1 MDSDPELPWK
11 VINRLFNDDP
21 QMMIRHHIDSYN
33 DFFGKGI
40 FKIFRERNPIILQ
53 KEQDPDTQEFNLR
66 CELYLGGK
74 NGDKVY
80 FGKPVIYDDDRE
92 HYMFP
97 NEARLRNMTYGTTI
111 HYDVDVVFKIAVP
124 DSGEGGTGGGGR
136 RIEVTTATLERILLG
151 RFPIMIQSNHC
162 ILHGLE
168 PKARFYMGECKND
181 YGGYFIID
189 GKEKTIISQEKFADN
204 MIYIRENN
212 EDNVYTHAADIRTVS
227 EDASKPERTLS
238 VRIVAPT
245 SLLTNKQIVVNI
257 PNVRS
262 PVPLFIVMR
271 ALGVISDRDIL
282 EFCLLDLDE
291 NAELLD
297 NFIPSIHDANKIFT
311 QEGAIKFIATL
322 TKSKTIPQVH
332 DILMNYFLPQV
343 GETNYIQKA
352 YFLGNMVYKLLRVSL
367 KIDAPT
373 DRDSF
378 KFKRIELSGA
388 LIFDLFKEYYALQQ
402 QHIRLS
408 MDREYFKDPKKYE
421 KNFVGLIQMNY
432 QEFFR
437 ERIVENGFKK
447 AFKGNW
453 GATEHT
459 KRIGVIQDLNRL
471 SYNSFLSHLRKIN
484 LPMDSSAKIVK
495 PRMLHGSQWG
505 MIDPVDSPD
514 GANIGFHKHL
524 AFGTRITNHCSA
536 YPMTLWLREV
546 VKMHLLEESTRMF
559 LYYTTKV
566 FVNGTW
572 VGAVTRPEET
582 MRLIRLHRRNALIPI
597 YISCRWDIKNN
608 EIHIYTDAGRLCRPI
623 FYIDEETGRPS
634 YDKDEI
640 LEMIRGGKASWEQ
653 MTTGFTA
660 KSDPTFQAA
669 HCNYYTID
677 ELYGR
682 AHDTSALSA
691 KQKVSEDVARVNTIQ
706 DFRRLKATQAI
717 IEYIDT
723 SETES
728 TLISMTHKFERPV
741 AASTGTGS
749 GSESDSGSG
758 SGSSESESEGES
770 EKEEEVSEPVEEES
784 DVGSRGT
791 GGLSPRTFAKAQEV
805 DRRMREKLRKD
816 AQTGGAGGAAAV
828 HKHRRKHRRRKHRRS
843 SSSKRRS
850 NSLSADG
857 KHYTHVE
864 IHPSLVMGVMGNQI
878 CFPENNPVA
887 RNVFGCGQ
895 AKQAASLYHSNYQ
908 VRIDKMGVVINN
920 GETPI
925 VKSRYLD
932 LINRE
937 EHPCGFNAIVAIM
950 SFNGYNVEDSIL
962 FNEAS
967 IKRGMFRI
975 TYYNMYE
982 AREESSSV
990 RGAQR
995 DTRFANIQ
1003 KEGAIGIKPGYDY
1016 SYLDDNGLIRENTEM
1031 DDKKVVIGM
1040 GSVSI
1045 QNEGAQMRDMSTM
1058 PKKGQ
1063 LGFVDKAFMTEG
1075 ETGFRIGKVRIREE
1089 RFPSIGDKFCS
1100 RCGQKGTVGLIIP
1113 EKDMP
1118 FTKDGIRPDI
1128 IINPHAI
1135 PTRMTIGQLIES
1147 LMGKACVL
1155 TGGFGNCTAYTNNG
1169 TKHESFGSV
1178 LTGYGY
1184 HSSGTEVLYN
1194 GMTGEQVKSDIYIG
1208 PTYYMRLKQMVKDKI
1223 NYRSQGPRTQLTRQT
1238 VQGRA
1243 NDGGLR
1249 VGEMERDGILGHGAS
1264 HFLNESLMVRG
1275 DEYHMAVCN
1284 KSGMIAIYNPNQNL
1298 FMSPMVDG
1306 PIKYSGA
1313 LTDAAAAGGTAGGGG
1328 ASVIQMTKFGR
1339 SFSVVRIPYCLKLL
1353 MQELLVMNVQM
1364 RIITDDNIDQ
1374 LPSMSYS
1381 NNVYKV
1387 LKDGRGAMGVD
1398 DIIERNR
1405 LAAGLKPRPPVSSTQ
1420 GRGAAGA
1427 DEDES
1432 GKGSRV
1438 YLPSRSEAEEEA
1450 AAAAA
1455 SGLGAGA
1462 FMKPLDVD
1470 DHPEDIILDLD
1481 IDTKASIHNFGWRFA
1496 LKPDIARQMRGAGG
1510 GKGGGGGG
1518 AAAAA
1523 MTIQDLTGEDL
1534 VLESV
1539 ILDKNGEPTEQWSI
1553 SGAQWVGDYPTR
1565 FPDGWLSGMLV
1576 YPDDSPIAPSD
1587 MVEELRKTRKPLNW
1601 VRAIITLIEK
1611 RITRKSRSAYEK
1623 TNNVMDENSRNIAA
1637 NAKELERVSSEIER
1651 AKREGNVAEE
1661 ERLKVQMTRL
1671 TDERTTLNALR
1682 RDIEFSSG
1690 NEEAAA
1696 AAAESDEGQPK
1707 TPGYS
1712 SILDTSPVAPGGG
1725 GGGGAAEDANRLR
1738 GAVASFN
1745 EKMLEKYG
1753 KDDENIPSTDT
1764 SASTSEPSTPRTPPY
1779 SSSMFEGGGQRG
1791 GGSHGRGHTSNFIPQ
1806 IPTGVLESY
1815 LSSRYSGGAAMNP
1828 VQSAAMA
1835 PFQQMGGGAG
1845 TGGSNLGSMMTMN
1858 VPVVA
1863 TMPMAGMM
1871 PVQAQGGG
1879 GGGGGGGG
1887 QFPGQA
1893 QQSQQAQ
1900 QPAAQTGGAA
1910 PPMASPTPNEAGV
1923 KTFSINLH
1931 R

>member
-1 MDSDPELPWK
+1 MDTDPELPWK
-11 VINRLFNDDP
+11 VIKRLFDDDP
-21 QMMIRHHIDSYN
+21 QMMVRHHIDSYN

-40 FKIFRERNPIILQ
+40 FKIFNERNPIILQ
-53 KEQDPDTQEFNLR
+53 KEQNPDTQEFNLR

-111 HYDVDVVFKIAVP
+111 HYDVDVVFKIAEP
-124 DSGEGGTGGGGR
+124 AESGIGTE
-136 RIEVTTATLERILLG
+136 IKVTTATLERILLG
-151 RFPIMIQSNHC
+151 RFPIMIQSNLC

-168 PKARFYMGECKND
+168 SNARFYMGECKND
-181 YGGYFIID
+181 HGGYFIID
-189 GKEKTIISQEKFADN
+189 GKEKTVISQEKFADN
-204 MIYIRENN
+204 MLYIRENN
-212 EDNVYTHAADIRTVS
+212 EDNIYTHAADVRTVS

-245 SLLTNKQIVVNI
+245 TLLTNKQIVVNI
-257 PNVRS
+257 PNVRT
-262 PVPLFIVMR
+262 PVPLFILMR
-271 ALGVISDRDIL
+271 ALGVLSDKDII
-282 EFCLLDLDE
+282 EFCLLDLEE
-291 NAELLD
+291 NASMLD
-297 NFIPSIHDANKIFT
+297 HFIPSIHDANKIFT
-311 QEGAIKFIATL
+311 QEGALKFIATL

-352 YFLGNMVYKLLRVSL
+352 YYLGNMVYKLLRVSL
-367 KIDAPT
+367 KIDQPT

-378 KFKRIELSGA
+378 KFKRIELSGS
-388 LIFDLFKEYYALQQ
+388 LIYDLFKEYYALQQ

-421 KNFVGLIQMNY
+421 KNFIGLIQMNY

-437 ERIVENGFKK
+437 ERIVEDGFKK

-524 AFGTRITNHCSA
+524 AFGTRVTNHCSA
-536 YPMTLWLREV
+536 YPMIRWLREV
-546 VKMHLLEESTRMF
+546 AKMHLLEECTRMF
-559 LYYTTKV
+559 LHYTTKV

-572 VGAVTRPEET
+572 VGAITRPDET
-582 MRLIRLHRRNALIPI
+582 VRLIRLHRRTALIPI
-597 YISCRWDIKNN
+597 YISCRWDIQNN

-623 FYIDEETGRPS
+623 FYIDEDTGRPS
-634 YDKDEI
+634 YDKEAV
-640 LEMIRGGKASWEQ
+640 LEMIRDGKASWDS

-660 KSDPTFQAA
+660 KSDPAFNSS

-682 AHDTSALSA
+682 ANDTSALSA
-691 KQKVSEDVARVNTIQ
+691 KQKVSDEIHRANTIE
-706 DFRRLKATQAI
+706 DFKRLRSTMAI

-728 TLISMTHKFERPV
+728 TLISMSHKLEKSAGSDTGAGAGAVV
-741 AASTGTGS
+741 AKKAESESESGSESESASGSASGS
-749 GSESDSGSG
+749 GSEESDSGG
-758 SGSSESESEGES
+758 S
-770 EKEEEVSEPVEEES
+770 
-784 DVGSRGT
+784 T
-791 GGLSPRTFAKAQEV
+791 GGST
-805 DRRMREKLRKD
+805 
-816 AQTGGAGGAAAV
+816 GGAAAANESPRKRKSK
-828 HKHRRKHRRRKHRRS
+828 HHRRHRGHKKGS
-843 SSSKRRS
+843 SAIR
-850 NSLSADG
+850 NG
-857 KHYTHVE
+857 KQYTHVE

-908 VRIDKMGVVINN
+908 MRIDKMGVVINN
-920 GETPI
+920 GEVPI

-932 LINRE
+932 MINHE

-982 AREESSSV
+982 AREESSNV

-995 DTRFANIQ
+995 DTRFADIQ
-1003 KEGAIGIKPGYDY
+1003 KEGAIGIKPGYEY
-1016 SYLDDNGLIRENTEM
+1016 SHLDENGLIRENTEM
-1031 DDKKVVIGM
+1031 DDKKVVIGL

-1045 QNEGAQMRDMSTM
+1045 QNEGGQMRDASIM

-1075 ETGFRIGKVRIREE
+1075 ETGFRLAKVRIREE

-1147 LMGKACVL
+1147 LMGKACVMH
-1155 TGGFGNCTAYTNNG
+1155 GAFGNCTAYTNNG

-1178 LTGYGY
+1178 LTEHGF

-1223 NYRSQGPRTQLTRQT
+1223 NYRSKGPRTQLTRQT

-1249 VGEMERDGILGHGAS
+1249 VGEMERDGILGHGAA

-1275 DEYHMAVCN
+1275 DEYNMAVCN

-1306 PIKYSGA
+1306 PIQYSGNIA
-1313 LTDAAAAGGTAGGGG
+1313 ESGGG
-1328 ASVIQMTKFGR
+1328 SVIQMSKFGR
-1339 SFSVVRIPYCLKLL
+1339 SFSIVRIPYCLKLL
-1353 MQELLVMNVQM
+1353 MQELIVMNVQM

-1381 NNVYKV
+1381 NNIYKV
-1387 LKDGRGAMGVD
+1387 LKDSRGAMGVD
-1398 DIIERNR
+1398 DIIEKNR
-1405 LAAGLKPRPPVSSTQ
+1405 LAAGLKPSIR
-1420 GRGAAGA
+1420 RGAAGPEGGDA
-1427 DEDES
+1427 EGGDAEGGEAGS
-1432 GKGSRV
+1432 GSRV
-1438 YLPSRSEAEEEA
+1438 YLPSHGEQLEDEWQ
-1450 AAAAA
+1450 A
-1455 SGLGAGA
+1455 SKILRPDV
-1462 FMKPLDVD
+1462 FSDVD
-1470 DHPEDIILDLD
+1470 PMYLSAIDKLTFDID
-1481 IDTKASIHNFGWRFA
+1481 IDTKERIHNFGWRFA
-1496 LKPDIARQMRGAGG
+1496 VKPDIIKQLKTAKAKGAST
-1510 GKGGGGGG
+1510 G
-1518 AAAAA
+1518 AFDVAGASGEFEV
-1523 MTIQDLTGEDL
+1523 TSLDDLTGSDL

-1539 ILDKNGEPTEQWSI
+1539 ILDKNGEPTERWNI

-1565 FPDGWLSGMLV
+1565 FPDGWLSGMLI
-1576 YPDDSPIAPSD
+1576 YTDDEPISPSD
-1587 MVEELRKTRKPLNW
+1587 MVEELRKIRKPLNW
-1601 VRAIITLIEK
+1601 IGAIISLIEK
-1611 RITRKSRSAYEK
+1611 HINKKRINESDKYMAPIRES
-1623 TNNVMDENSRNIAA
+1623 NRNIAE
-1637 NAKELERVSSEIER
+1637 NAKEIQRISAEIDR
-1651 AKREGNVAEE
+1651 AKREGNVAQEE
-1661 ERLKVQMTRL
+1661 QLKVQLTRL
-1671 TDERTTLNALR
+1671 TGEREKLEMTRREIDAEFERNRVAEMNAR
-1682 RDIEFSSG
+1682 EQAEMGMSS
-1690 NEEAAA
+1690 
-1696 AAAESDEGQPK
+1696 PM
-1707 TPGYS
+1707 YS
-1712 SILDTSPVAPGGG
+1712 SIISPRSGAGAGAG
-1725 GGGGAAEDANRLR
+1725 AGGADDETLR
-1738 GAVASFN
+1738 GAVMSFN
-1745 EKMLEKYG
+1745 AKMLDKYG
-1753 KDDENIPSTDT
+1753 SSPEDIPSTE
-1764 SASTSEPSTPRTPPY
+1764 SGNQSPRTPGTPAY
-1779 SSSMFEGGGQRG
+1779 SSSFQY
-1791 GGSHGRGHTSNFIPQ
+1791 GGSSGGTSRFIPQ
-1806 IPTGVLESY
+1806 IPMGVLESY
-1815 LSSRYSGGAAMNP
+1815 LNSRQGKHGGAA
-1828 VQSAAMA
+1828 
-1835 PFQQMGGGAG
+1835 GGI
-1845 TGGSNLGSMMTMN
+1845 
-1858 VPVVA
+1858 V
-1863 TMPMAGMM
+1863 
-1871 PVQAQGGG
+1871 GGG
-1879 GGGGGGGG
+1879 GGGGGGSG
-1887 QFPGQA
+1887 FPGM
-1893 QQSQQAQ
+1893 QQMQMGRAGAMMAPTMNVPLIATMPMTMPMTMQQMAAPMQ
-1900 QPAAQTGGAA
+1900 MAAPAASTVATGGSGGNNSANQA
-1910 PPMASPTPNEAGV
+1910 NNPSTQPNAEGV
-1923 KTFSINLH
+1923 KTLSIKI
-1931 R
+1931 

>member
-11 VINRLFNDDP
+11 VIQRLFDDDP
-21 QMMIRHHIDSYN
+21 QMMVRHHIDSYN

-80 FGKPVIYDDDRE
+80 FGKPIIYDDDRE

-111 HYDVDVVFKIAVP
+111 HYDIDVVFKIAVP
-124 DSGEGGTGGGGR
+124 DDTAGGR

-151 RFPIMIQSNHC
+151 RFPIMIQSNMC

-204 MIYIRENN
+204 MLYIRENN

-245 SLLTNKQIVVNI
+245 TLLTNKQIVVNI

-271 ALGVISDRDIL
+271 ALGVLSDRDIL

-297 NFIPSIHDANKIFT
+297 HFIPSIHDANKIFT

-378 KFKRIELSGA
+378 KFKRIELSGS
-388 LIFDLFKEYYALQQ
+388 LIYDLFKEYYALQQ

-453 GATEHT
+453 GATDHT

-484 LPMDSSAKIVK
+484 LPMDSSAKVTK

-524 AFGTRITNHCSA
+524 AFGTRVTNQCSA
-536 YPMTLWLREV
+536 YPMMLWLREV
-546 VKMHLLEESTRMF
+546 VKMQLLEECTRMF

-597 YISCRWDIKNN
+597 YISCQWDIKNN
-608 EIHIYTDAGRLCRPI
+608 EIHVYTDAGRLCRPI
-623 FYIDEETGRPS
+623 FYIDEDTGRPS

-640 LEMIRGGKASWEQ
+640 LEMIRAGKASWEQ

-660 KSDPTFQAA
+660 KSDQAFNPS

-682 AHDTSALSA
+682 AHDTSALAA
-691 KQKVSEDVARVNTIQ
+691 KQKVAEDAARVNTIE

-728 TLISMTHKFERPV
+728 TLISMSHKFERPV
-741 AASTGTGS
+741 AKGEGKQGAKGGDSDSDSEGSDSGGEGEGGKKTGS
-749 GSESDSGSG
+749 GSG
-758 SGSSESESEGES
+758 
-770 EKEEEVSEPVEEES
+770 
-784 DVGSRGT
+784 RGR
-791 GGLSPRTFAKAQEV
+791 G
-805 DRRMREKLRKD
+805 
-816 AQTGGAGGAAAV
+816 
-828 HKHRRKHRRRKHRRS
+828 RRS
-843 SSSKRRS
+843 STRHRARVLSS
-850 NSLSADG
+850 DG
-857 KHYTHVE
+857 KQYTHVE

-920 GETPI
+920 GEVPI
-925 VKSRYLD
+925 VKSRYLN

-937 EHPCGFNAIVAIM
+937 EHPCGFNAVVAIM

-1031 DDKKVVIGM
+1031 DDKKVDIGM
-1040 GSVSI
+1040 GSISI
-1045 QNEGAQMRDMSTM
+1045 QNDGGQMRDMSTM

-1089 RFPSIGDKFCS
+1089 RFPAIGDKFCS

-1113 EKDMP
+1113 ESDMP

-1155 TGGFGNCTAYTNNG
+1155 HGGFGNCTAYTNNG

-1178 LTGYGY
+1178 LTEYGF

-1194 GMTGEQVKSDIYIG
+1194 GMTGEQIKSDIYIG

-1249 VGEMERDGILGHGAS
+1249 VGEMERDGILGHGAA

-1284 KSGMIAIYNPNQNL
+1284 KSGMIAIYNPTQNL

-1306 PIKYSGA
+1306 PIQFSGS
-1313 LTDAAAAGGTAGGGG
+1313 LTDAAASGGAAGAGAAG
-1328 ASVIQMTKFGR
+1328 ASVVHMTKFGR
-1339 SFSVVRIPYCLKLL
+1339 SFSIVRIPYCLKLL
-1353 MQELLVMNVQM
+1353 MQELIVMNVQM
-1364 RIITDDNIDQ
+1364 RIITEDNIDQ

-1381 NNVYKV
+1381 KNVYKV
-1387 LKDGRGAMGVD
+1387 LKDGKGAMGVD

-1405 LAAGLKPRPPVSSTQ
+1405 LAAGLKPRDM
-1420 GRGAAGA
+1420 AALARKDATSASVVGGPA
-1427 DEDES
+1427 RSVDEEEATT
-1432 GKGSRV
+1432 GSRV
-1438 YLPSRSEAEEEA
+1438 YLPSRSEQEEEEERRT
-1450 AAAAA
+1450 
-1455 SGLGAGA
+1455 AGNVTEK
-1462 FMKPLDVD
+1462 FDPDERID
-1470 DHPEDIILDLD
+1470 EIITDLD
-1481 IDTKASIHNFGWRFA
+1481 IDTKQSIRNLGWRFA
-1496 LKPDIARQMRGAGG
+1496 LKADVIRQLQGSTS
-1510 GKGGGGGG
+1510 G
-1518 AAAAA
+1518 AANSGKVPRITASD
-1523 MTIQDLTGEDL
+1523 INGEDL

-1539 ILDKNGEPTEQWSI
+1539 ILDKNGEPTEKWTI
-1553 SGAQWVGDYPTR
+1553 SGRQWIGDYPTR
-1565 FPDGWLSGMLV
+1565 YPDGWLSEMLV
-1576 YPDDSPIAPSD
+1576 YPDDTPISPSD
-1587 MVEELRKTRKPLNW
+1587 MVEELRNTRKPLNW
-1601 VRAIITLIEK
+1601 VTAIISIMGKYAK
-1611 RITRKSRSAYEK
+1611 RKLAKSRRPVESE
-1623 TNNVMDENSRNIAA
+1623 NVALSENEQKIAENVRETA
-1637 NAKELERVSSEIER
+1637 RVSSEIER
-1651 AKREGNVAEE
+1651 AKREGNVADE
-1661 ERLKVQMTRL
+1661 ERLKVQMERL
-1671 TDERTTLNALR
+1671 ADERTKLDAIR
-1682 RDIEFSSG
+1682 REM
-1690 NEEAAA
+1690 EREYV
-1696 AAAESDEGQPK
+1696 P
-1707 TPGYS
+1707 
-1712 SILDTSPVAPGGG
+1712 TSPVYTSSTPTPPGTGQS
-1725 GGGGAAEDANRLR
+1725 ADEEADQVRR
-1738 GAVASFN
+1738 AVGSFN
-1745 EKMLEKYG
+1745 AKMLEKYG
-1753 KDDENIPSTDT
+1753 ENDENIPESDGY
-1764 SASTSEPSTPRTPPY
+1764 SPRTP
-1779 SSSMFEGGGQRG
+1779 SSPAYTSMFEGGSRQQRG
-1791 GGSHGRGHTSNFIPQ
+1791 GGGGGSGGKFVPQ
-1806 IPTGVLESY
+1806 IPPSVLDNYLTSKYGVSPKHTTVGI
-1815 LSSRYSGGAAMNP
+1815 SDAQSPAMGMMMGGAAGGLPMMNI
-1828 VQSAAMA
+1828 
-1835 PFQQMGGGAG
+1835 
-1845 TGGSNLGSMMTMN
+1845 
-1858 VPVVA
+1858 PVVA

-1871 PVQAQGGG
+1871 PVQPQQGGG
-1879 GGGGGGGG
+1879 ALANGTQSTGQPTGQPTQQGTNGG
-1887 QFPGQA
+1887 Q
-1893 QQSQQAQ
+1893 S
-1900 QPAAQTGGAA
+1900 GGAG
-1910 PPMASPTPNEAGV
+1910 SGEPNAQGV
-1923 KTFSINLH
+1923 RTFSIKL
-1931 R
+1931 

>member
-11 VINRLFNDDP
+11 VIQRLFEDDP
-21 QMMIRHHIDSYN
+21 QMMVRHHIDSYN

-92 HYMFP
+92 HYMLP

-124 DSGEGGTGGGGR
+124 DTEGGGGGTGTR
-136 RIEVTTATLERILLG
+136 VEVTTATLERILLG

-204 MIYIRENN
+204 MLYIRENN
-212 EDNVYTHAADIRTVS
+212 EDNVYTHAADVRTVS

-245 SLLTNKQIVVNI
+245 TLLTNKQIVVNI

-262 PVPLFIVMR
+262 PVPLFIVFR

-282 EFCLLDLDE
+282 EYCLLDLDE
-291 NAELLD
+291 HAELLD
-297 NFIPSIHDANKIFT
+297 HFIPSTHDANKIFT

-352 YFLGNMVYKLLRVSL
+352 YYLGNMVYKLLRVSL
-367 KIDAPT
+367 KIDPPT

-378 KFKRIELSGA
+378 KFKRVELSGT
-388 LIFDLFKEYYALQQ
+388 LIYDLFKEYYALQQ
-402 QHIRLS
+402 QHIRLA

-421 KNFVGLIQMNY
+421 KNFIGLIQMNY

-437 ERIVENGFKK
+437 ERIVEGGFKK

-484 LPMDSSAKIVK
+484 LPMDSSAKVVK

-524 AFGTRITNHCSA
+524 AFGARITNQCSA

-546 VKMHLLEESTRMF
+546 VKMHLLEECTRMF
-559 LYYTTKV
+559 LHYTTKV

-582 MRLIRLHRRNALIPI
+582 TRLIRLHRRNALIPI
-597 YISCRWDIKNN
+597 YVSCRWDIKNN

-623 FYIDEETGRPS
+623 FYIDENTGRPS

-640 LEMIRGGKASWEQ
+640 LEMIRAGKASWAQ
-653 MTTGFTA
+653 MTTGFTV
-660 KSDPTFQAA
+660 KSDPTFQAS

-682 AHDTSALSA
+682 AHDTSALSV
-691 KQKVSEDVARVNTIQ
+691 KQKVSEDVARVNTIE
-706 DFRRLKATQAI
+706 DFRRLRATQAI

-728 TLISMTHKFERPV
+728 TLMSMSHKFERPV
-741 AASTGTGS
+741 EVAADTARGGDSD
-749 GSESDSGSG
+749 SDSGSG
-758 SGSSESESEGES
+758 SGSESGGES
-770 EKEEEVSEPVEEES
+770 QKKK
-784 DVGSRGT
+784 G
-791 GGLSPRTFAKAQEV
+791 
-805 DRRMREKLRKD
+805 
-816 AQTGGAGGAAAV
+816 
-828 HKHRRKHRRRKHRRS
+828 RRKRRS
-843 SSSKRRS
+843 SRRRGQSRRRVISS
-850 NSLSADG
+850 DG
-857 KHYTHVE
+857 KQYTHVE

-908 VRIDKMGVVINN
+908 VRIDKMAVVINN
-920 GETPI
+920 GEVPI

-932 LINRE
+932 LINKE

-967 IKRGMFRI
+967 VKRGLFRI

-982 AREESSSV
+982 SREESSSV

-1031 DDKKVVIGM
+1031 DDKKVVIGI

-1045 QNEGAQMRDMSTM
+1045 QNEGGQMRDMSVM

-1089 RFPSIGDKFCS
+1089 RYPSIGDKFCS

-1155 TGGFGNCTAYTNNG
+1155 HGGFGNCTAYTNNG

-1194 GMTGEQVKSDIYIG
+1194 GMTGEQIKSDIYIG

-1249 VGEMERDGILGHGAS
+1249 VGEMERDGILGHGAA

-1306 PIKYSGA
+1306 PIQYSGS
-1313 LTDAAAAGGTAGGGG
+1313 LTDTAGGGADATG
-1328 ASVIQMTKFGR
+1328 ASVVHMTKFGR
-1339 SFSVVRIPYCLKLL
+1339 SFSIVRIPYCLKLL

-1364 RIITDDNIDQ
+1364 RIITDANIDQ

-1387 LKDGRGAMGVD
+1387 LRDGRGAMGVD

-1405 LAAGLKPRPPVSSTQ
+1405 LAAGLKPRDMSARS
-1420 GRGAAGA
+1420 GAGGTDAGA
-1427 DEDES
+1427 EMVATGS
-1432 GKGSRV
+1432 SRV
-1438 YLPSRSEAEEEA
+1438 YLPSRSQEEEEVA
-1450 AAAAA
+1450 RPGY
-1455 SGLGAGA
+1455 SGL
-1462 FMKPLDVD
+1462 PPDPDVTGPFD
-1470 DHPEDIILDLD
+1470 PDRRPEEIILELD
-1481 IDTKASIHNFGWRFA
+1481 IDTKQRVRSLGWRFA
-1496 LKPDIARQMRGAGG
+1496 LKADIARQMRG
-1510 GKGGGGGG
+1510 KGVEPLSVSD
-1518 AAAAA
+1518 
-1523 MTIQDLTGEDL
+1523 ITGEDL

-1539 ILDKNGEPTEQWSI
+1539 IMDKNGEPTERWKI
-1553 SGAQWVGDYPTR
+1553 SGRQWIGDYPTR
-1565 FPDGWLSGMLV
+1565 FPDGWLSEMLV
-1576 YPDDSPIAPSD
+1576 YPDDTPISPSD

-1601 VRAIITLIEK
+1601 VLSIISLIE
-1611 RITRKSRSAYEK
+1611 RYGRRKMASRLEAE
-1623 TNNVMDENSRNIAA
+1623 NVAMAENVRNIETNTRETA
-1637 NAKELERVSSEIER
+1637 RVSEEIAR

-1671 TDERTTLNALR
+1671 MDERVKYDAIR
-1682 RDIEFSSG
+1682 REMEGDPDYVP
-1690 NEEAAA
+1690 
-1696 AAAESDEGQPK
+1696 ES
-1707 TPGYS
+1707 PGYTAS
-1712 SILDTSPVAPGGG
+1712 SPMAGS
-1725 GGGGAAEDANRLR
+1725 AEEDVSRVR

-1745 EKMLEKYG
+1745 AKMLDKYG
-1753 KDDENIPSTDT
+1753 DNDENIPESG
-1764 SASTSEPSTPRTPPY
+1764 ESTPRAP
-1779 SSSMFEGGGQRG
+1779 SSPGYTSIFQEGGGSGGG
-1791 GGSHGRGHTSNFIPQ
+1791 GGSSGRMISNKFIPQ

-1815 LSSRYSGGAAMNP
+1815 LSSRYGAAAA
-1828 VQSAAMA
+1828 SAATATNATTGGLMT
-1835 PFQQMGGGAG
+1835 GGGVA
-1845 TGGSNLGSMMTMN
+1845 TGGGLGIPTMN
-1858 VPVVA
+1858 IPVVA

-1871 PVQAQGGG
+1871 PIQQQQPQTGGAVLQEMPGGG
-1879 GGGGGGGG
+1879 GAA
-1887 QFPGQA
+1887 QA
-1893 QQSQQAQ
+1893 
-1900 QPAAQTGGAA
+1900 PAQTGGGPA
-1910 PPMASPTPNEAGV
+1910 PNAEGV
-1923 KTFSINLH
+1923 KTLSIKI
-1931 R
+1931 

>member
-11 VINRLFNDDP
+11 VIKRLFEDDP
-21 QMMIRHHIDSYN
+21 QMLVRHHIDSYN

-53 KEQDPDTQEFNLR
+53 KEQDPDTQDFNLR

-80 FGKPVIYDDDRE
+80 FGKPIIYDDDRE

-124 DSGEGGTGGGGR
+124 NSGEGGGSGT

-204 MIYIRENN
+204 MLYIRENN

-271 ALGVISDRDIL
+271 ALGVLSDRDIL

-297 NFIPSIHDANKIFT
+297 HFIPSIHDANKIFT

-343 GETNYIQKA
+343 GETNYTQKA

-367 KIDAPT
+367 KIDQPT

-378 KFKRIELSGA
+378 KFKRIELSGS
-388 LIFDLFKEYYALQQ
+388 LIFDLFKEYYTLQQ

-437 ERIVENGFKK
+437 ERIVEDGFKK

-524 AFGTRITNHCSA
+524 AFGTRITNQCSA
-536 YPMTLWLREV
+536 YPMMQWLREV
-546 VKMHLLEESTRMF
+546 VKMHLLEECTRMF
-559 LYYTTKV
+559 LHYTTKI

-572 VGAVTRPEET
+572 IGAVTRPEET

-597 YISCRWDIKNN
+597 YVSCRWDIKNN

-623 FYIDEETGRPS
+623 FYIDDDTGRPS
-634 YDKDEI
+634 YDKEAI

-660 KSDPTFQAA
+660 KSDPTFNPS

-677 ELYGR
+677 ELYGH

-691 KQKVSEDVARVNTIQ
+691 KQKVSEDVARVNTIE

-728 TLISMTHKFERPV
+728 TLISMSHKFEIPV
-741 AASTGTGS
+741 SAKGADKT
-749 GSESDSGSG
+749 SDSGSG
-758 SGSSESESEGES
+758 SGSSESEP
-770 EKEEEVSEPVEEES
+770 EEEEKSQMS
-784 DVGSRGT
+784 QLSRDT
-791 GGLSPRTFAKAQEV
+791 GGLTPRTFSKAQEV
-805 DRRMREKLRKD
+805 DRRIREKLRKEG
-816 AQTGGAGGAAAV
+816 QNGGAGGEAA
-828 HKHRRKHRRRKHRRS
+828 HHTPRSKSRRSKRRS
-843 SSSKRRS
+843 SSHRHRARV
-850 NSLSADG
+850 LSSDG
-857 KHYTHVE
+857 KQYTHVE

-920 GETPI
+920 GEIPI

-932 LINRE
+932 LINHE

-990 RGAQR
+990 RGTQR

-1045 QNEGAQMRDMSTM
+1045 QNEGGQMRDMSTM
-1058 PKKGQ
+1058 PKKEQ

-1155 TGGFGNCTAYTNNG
+1155 HGGFGNCTAYTNNG

-1178 LTGYGY
+1178 LTEYGY

-1249 VGEMERDGILGHGAS
+1249 VGEMERDGILGHGAA

-1284 KSGMIAIYNPNQNL
+1284 KSGMIAIYNQNQNL

-1306 PIKYSGA
+1306 PIKYSGNLA
-1313 LTDAAAAGGTAGGGG
+1313 DAASGGAGAG
-1328 ASVIQMTKFGR
+1328 ASVVHMTKFGR
-1339 SFSVVRIPYCLKLL
+1339 SFSIVRIPYCLKLL

-1364 RIITDDNIDQ
+1364 RIITEDNIDQ

-1381 NNVYKV
+1381 KNVYKV
-1387 LKDGRGAMGVD
+1387 LKDGKGAMGVD

-1405 LAAGLKPRPPVSSTQ
+1405 LAAGLKPRDMSM
-1420 GRGAAGA
+1420 RKDAAGAAGA
-1427 DEDES
+1427 AVEGEEEAAN
-1432 GKGSRV
+1432 GSRV
-1438 YLPSRSEAEEEA
+1438 YLPSRSEQEQEEYERSMNRPVTA
-1450 AAAAA
+1450 NT
-1455 SGLGAGA
+1455 SIK
-1462 FMKPLDVD
+1462 FDPDE
-1470 DHPEDIILDLD
+1470 HPEELITELD
-1481 IDTKASIHNFGWRFA
+1481 IDTKQKIRNLGWRFA
-1496 LKPDIARQMRGAGG
+1496 LKADIARQMQGS
-1510 GKGGGGGG
+1510 GGGGGG
-1518 AAAAA
+1518 GGKAA
-1523 MTIQDLTGEDL
+1523 MITPSDITGEDL
-1534 VLESV
+1534 VLESI
-1539 ILDKNGEPTEQWSI
+1539 ILDKNGEPTDRWTI
-1553 SGAQWVGDYPTR
+1553 SGPQWVGDYPTHY
-1565 FPDGWLSGMLV
+1565 PDGWLSEMLV
-1576 YPDDSPIAPSD
+1576 YPDDMPIPPSE
-1587 MVEELRKTRKPLNW
+1587 MIEELRKTRKPLNW
-1601 VRAIITLIEK
+1601 VLSIISLLEK
-1611 RITRKSRSAYEK
+1611 HGRRKNTQRISSE
-1623 TNNVMDENSRNIAA
+1623 NVMLDENMRNIES
-1637 NAKELERVSSEIER
+1637 NTKETARVSGEIER

-1661 ERLKVQMTRL
+1661 ERLKVQLERL
-1671 TDERTTLNALR
+1671 VDERVKLDSIR
-1682 RDIEFSSG
+1682 RQMEG
-1690 NEEAAA
+1690 
-1696 AAAESDEGQPK
+1696 ESDYVP
-1707 TPGYS
+1707 
-1712 SILDTSPVAPGGG
+1712 TSPGFAEGAPRTPDYTSSTPVGE
-1725 GGGGAAEDANRLR
+1725 EDDAQRVR
-1738 GAVASFN
+1738 SAVSSFN
-1745 EKMLEKYG
+1745 AKMLDKYG
-1753 KDDENIPSTDT
+1753 DDYENIPESPGY
-1764 SASTSEPSTPRTPPY
+1764 EPSSPKYT
-1779 SSSMFEGGGQRG
+1779 SMFEGSDQEGGGQRG
-1791 GGSHGRGHTSNFIPQ
+1791 GQRGGRHKFIPQ
-1806 IPTGVLESY
+1806 IPTTVLDSY
-1815 LSSRYSGGAAMNP
+1815 LNSRYGTSGSAGGMAAASTPGPGIMT
-1828 VQSAAMA
+1828 
-1835 PFQQMGGGAG
+1835 GGGG
-1845 TGGSNLGSMMTMN
+1845 IGFPTMN
-1858 VPVVA
+1858 IPVVA
-1863 TMPMAGMM
+1863 TMPMTGMM
-1871 PVQAQGGG
+1871 PLQQQQAGGG
-1879 GGGGGGGG
+1879 IPLQPQQSGMQPGQQSGQNTAAQSGAQVGGGNE
-1887 QFPGQA
+1887 PNA
-1893 QQSQQAQ
+1893 Q
-1900 QPAAQTGGAA
+1900 
-1910 PPMASPTPNEAGV
+1910 GV
-1923 KTFSINLH
+1923 KTFSIKL
-1931 R
+1931 

>member
-1 MDSDPELPWK
+1 MDTDPELPWK
-11 VINRLFNDDP
+11 VIKRLFDDDP
-21 QMMIRHHIDSYN
+21 QMMVRHHIDSYN

-40 FKIFRERNPIILQ
+40 FKIFNERNPIILQ
-53 KEQDPDTQEFNLR
+53 KEQNPDTQEFNLR

-111 HYDVDVVFKIAVP
+111 HYDVDVVFKIAEP
-124 DSGEGGTGGGGR
+124 AESGGGGTE
-136 RIEVTTATLERILLG
+136 IKVTTATLERILLG
-151 RFPIMIQSNHC
+151 RFPIMIQSNLC

-168 PKARFYMGECKND
+168 SKARFYMGECKND
-181 YGGYFIID
+181 HGGYFIID
-189 GKEKTIISQEKFADN
+189 GKEKTVISQEKFADN
-204 MIYIRENN
+204 MLYIRENN
-212 EDNVYTHAADIRTVS
+212 EDNIYTHAADVRTVS

-245 SLLTNKQIVVNI
+245 TLLTNKQIVVNI

-262 PVPLFIVMR
+262 PVPLFILMR
-271 ALGVISDRDIL
+271 ALGVLSDKDII
-282 EFCLLDLDE
+282 EFCLLDLEE
-291 NAELLD
+291 NASMLD
-297 NFIPSIHDANKIFT
+297 HFIPSIHDANKIFT
-311 QEGAIKFIATL
+311 QEGALKFIATL

-343 GETNYIQKA
+343 GETNYTQKA
-352 YFLGNMVYKLLRVSL
+352 YYLGNMVYRLLRVSL
-367 KIDAPT
+367 KIDPPT

-378 KFKRIELSGA
+378 KFKRIELSGM
-388 LIFDLFKEYYALQQ
+388 LIYDLFKEYYALQQ

-421 KNFVGLIQMNY
+421 KNFIGLIQMNY
-432 QEFFR
+432 QEYFR

-524 AFGTRITNHCSA
+524 AFGTRVTNHCSA
-536 YPMTLWLREV
+536 YPMMRWLREV
-546 VKMHLLEESTRMF
+546 VKMHLLEECTRMF
-559 LYYTTKV
+559 LFYTTKV

-572 VGAVTRPEET
+572 VGAITRPDET
-582 MRLIRLHRRNALIPI
+582 VRLIRLHRRTALIPI
-597 YISCRWDIKNN
+597 YISCRWDIQNN
-608 EIHIYTDAGRLCRPI
+608 EIHIYTDSGRLCRPI
-623 FYIDEETGRPS
+623 FYIDEDTGRPS
-634 YDKDEI
+634 YDKEAV
-640 LEMIRGGKASWEQ
+640 LEMIRDGKASWDS

-660 KSDPTFQAA
+660 KSDPAFNSS

-682 AHDTSALSA
+682 ANDTSALSA
-691 KQKVSEDVARVNTIQ
+691 KQKVSDEVHRANTIE
-706 DFRRLKATQAI
+706 DFKRLRSTMAI

-723 SETES
+723 SETEA
-728 TLISMTHKFERPV
+728 TLVSMSHKFERPV
-741 AASTGTGS
+741 LAAAD
-749 GSESDSGSG
+749 SD
-758 SGSSESESEGES
+758 SSESGDESKSKVSQFPS
-770 EKEEEVSEPVEEES
+770 E
-784 DVGSRGT
+784 T
-791 GGLSPRTFAKAQEV
+791 GGLTPRTFAKAREL
-805 DRRMREKLRKD
+805 DRRVRDKLRKEAAAGAESTQTEVHFGGAVAANKPRKQGHSIKRGD
-816 AQTGGAGGAAAV
+816 AFSTGG
-828 HKHRRKHRRRKHRRS
+828 KQ
-843 SSSKRRS
+843 
-850 NSLSADG
+850 
-857 KHYTHVE
+857 YTHVE
-864 IHPSLVMGVMGNQI
+864 IHPSLVMGVMGNQV

-920 GETPI
+920 GEIPI

-932 LINRE
+932 MINHE

-967 IKRGMFRI
+967 VKRGMFRI

-982 AREESSSV
+982 SREESSNV

-995 DTRFANIQ
+995 DTRFADIQ

-1016 SYLDDNGLIRENTEM
+1016 SYLDENGLIRENTEM
-1031 DDKKVVIGM
+1031 DDKKVVIGL

-1045 QNEGAQMRDMSTM
+1045 QNEGGQMRDASIM

-1075 ETGFRIGKVRIREE
+1075 ETGFRLAKVRIREE

-1147 LMGKACVL
+1147 LMGKACVMH
-1155 TGGFGNCTAYTNNG
+1155 GGFGNCTAFTNNG

-1178 LTGYGY
+1178 LTEYGF

-1194 GMTGEQVKSDIYIG
+1194 GMTGEQIKSDIYLG

-1249 VGEMERDGILGHGAS
+1249 VGEMERDGILGHGAA

-1306 PIKYSGA
+1306 PIQYSGNIA
-1313 LTDAAAAGGTAGGGG
+1313 ESGGG
-1328 ASVIQMTKFGR
+1328 SVIQMSKFGR
-1339 SFSVVRIPYCLKLL
+1339 SFSIVRIPYCLKLL
-1353 MQELLVMNVQM
+1353 MQELLIMNVQM

-1381 NNVYKV
+1381 NNIYKV
-1387 LKDGRGAMGVD
+1387 LKDSRGAMGVD
-1398 DIIERNR
+1398 DIIEKNR
-1405 LAAGLKPRPPVSSTQ
+1405 LAAGLKPSIR
-1420 GRGAAGA
+1420 RGAAGPEGGDYDGENEA
-1427 DEDES
+1427 GS
-1432 GKGSRV
+1432 GSRV
-1438 YLPSRSEAEEEA
+1438 YLPSHGEQLEDEW
-1450 AAAAA
+1450 AA
-1455 SGLGAGA
+1455 SSILRPDV
-1462 FMKPLDVD
+1462 FSDVD
-1470 DHPEDIILDLD
+1470 PMYLSAIDKLTFDLD
-1481 IDTKASIHNFGWRFA
+1481 IDTKESIHNFGWRFA
-1496 LKPDIARQMRGAGG
+1496 VKPDIIKQLKTARA
-1510 GKGGGGGG
+1510 KG
-1518 AAAAA
+1518 AASTGASASA
-1523 MTIQDLTGEDL
+1523 SGEFEVTSLDDLTGNDL

-1539 ILDKNGEPTEQWSI
+1539 ILDKNGEPTERWTI

-1576 YPDDSPIAPSD
+1576 YTDDEPISPSD
-1587 MVEELRKTRKPLNW
+1587 MVEELRKIRKPLNW
-1601 VRAIITLIEK
+1601 IGAIISLIEK
-1611 RITRKSRSAYEK
+1611 HINKKRFNESDKYMAPIRDS
-1623 TNNVMDENSRNIAA
+1623 NRNIAE
-1637 NAKELERVSSEIER
+1637 NAKEIQRISAEIER
-1651 AKREGNVAEE
+1651 AKREGNVAQEE
-1661 ERLKVQMTRL
+1661 QLKVQLTRL
-1671 TDERTTLNALR
+1671 TGEREKLEMMRREIDAEFERNRVAEMDARKQTKVDMSSPKYSSEYSVIPPRFGSAGEDAGAGGADDETLRGAVLSFNAKMLDKYGSSPE
-1682 RDIEFSSG
+1682 DIPSTDFG
-1690 NEEAAA
+1690 NQ
-1696 AAAESDEGQPK
+1696 SPR
-1707 TPGYS
+1707 TPGTPAYS
-1712 SILDTSPVAPGGG
+1712 SILQD
-1725 GGGGAAEDANRLR
+1725 
-1738 GAVASFN
+1738 
-1745 EKMLEKYG
+1745 
-1753 KDDENIPSTDT
+1753 
-1764 SASTSEPSTPRTPPY
+1764 
-1779 SSSMFEGGGQRG
+1779 G
-1791 GGSHGRGHTSNFIPQ
+1791 GGSGSRSGTSRFIPQ
-1806 IPTGVLESY
+1806 IPMGVLDSY
-1815 LSSRYSGGAAMNP
+1815 LNSRQGRRGGAVMGSGSGSGSVGGGVFP
-1828 VQSAAMA
+1828 GMQQM
-1835 PFQQMGGGAG
+1835 QMGGAGA
-1845 TGGSNLGSMMTMN
+1845 MMAPTMN
-1858 VPVVA
+1858 VPLIA
-1863 TMPMAGMM
+1863 TMPMTM
-1871 PVQAQGGG
+1871 PMSMQMAAPMAATTAAAATGGG
-1879 GGGGGGGG
+1879 NG
-1887 QFPGQA
+1887 
-1893 QQSQQAQ
+1893 S
-1900 QPAAQTGGAA
+1900 GAA
-1910 PPMASPTPNEAGV
+1910 NQANNPSTQPNAEGV
-1923 KTFSINLH
+1923 KTLSIKI
-1931 R
+1931 

>member
-11 VINRLFNDDP
+11 VIQRLFDDDP
-21 QMMIRHHIDSYN
+21 QMMVRHHIDSYN

-40 FKIFRERNPIILQ
+40 FKIFRERNPIVLQ

-80 FGKPVIYDDDRE
+80 FGKPIIYDDDRE

-111 HYDVDVVFKIAVP
+111 HYDIDVVFKIAVP
-124 DSGEGGTGGGGR
+124 DETAGGSGR

-151 RFPIMIQSNHC
+151 RFPIMIQSNMC

-204 MIYIRENN
+204 MLYIRENN

-245 SLLTNKQIVVNI
+245 TLLTNKQIVVNI

-271 ALGVISDRDIL
+271 ALGVLSDRDIL

-297 NFIPSIHDANKIFT
+297 HFIPSIHDANKVFT

-378 KFKRIELSGA
+378 KFKRIELSGS
-388 LIFDLFKEYYALQQ
+388 LIYDLFKEYYALQQ

-453 GATEHT
+453 GATDHT

-484 LPMDSSAKIVK
+484 LPMDSSAKVTK

-524 AFGTRITNHCSA
+524 AFGTRVTNQCSA
-536 YPMTLWLREV
+536 YPMMLWLREV
-546 VKMHLLEESTRMF
+546 VKMQLLEECTRMF

-597 YISCRWDIKNN
+597 YISCQWDIKNN
-608 EIHIYTDAGRLCRPI
+608 EIHVYTDAGRLCRPI
-623 FYIDEETGRPS
+623 FYIDEDTGRPS

-640 LEMIRGGKASWEQ
+640 LEMIRAGKASWEQ

-660 KSDPTFQAA
+660 KSDQAFNPS

-682 AHDTSALSA
+682 AHDTSALAA
-691 KQKVSEDVARVNTIQ
+691 KQKVAEDVARVNTIE

-728 TLISMTHKFERPV
+728 TLISMSHKFERPV
-741 AASTGTGS
+741 S
-749 GSESDSGSG
+749 SEEKGKKHS
-758 SGSSESESEGES
+758 SSESESESGDEGEGG
-770 EKEEEVSEPVEEES
+770 KKT
-784 DVGSRGT
+784 GSGSGSGRGR
-791 GGLSPRTFAKAQEV
+791 G
-805 DRRMREKLRKD
+805 
-816 AQTGGAGGAAAV
+816 
-828 HKHRRKHRRRKHRRS
+828 RRS
-843 SSSKRRS
+843 STRHRARVLSS
-850 NSLSADG
+850 DG
-857 KHYTHVE
+857 KQYTHVE

-920 GETPI
+920 GEVPI
-925 VKSRYLD
+925 VKSRYLN

-937 EHPCGFNAIVAIM
+937 EHPCGFNAVVAIM

-1040 GSVSI
+1040 GSISI
-1045 QNEGAQMRDMSTM
+1045 HNDGGQMRDMSTM

-1089 RFPSIGDKFCS
+1089 RFPAIGDKFCS

-1113 EKDMP
+1113 ESDMP

-1155 TGGFGNCTAYTNNG
+1155 HGGFGNCTAYTNNG

-1178 LTGYGY
+1178 LTEYGF

-1194 GMTGEQVKSDIYIG
+1194 GMTGEQIKSDIYIG

-1249 VGEMERDGILGHGAS
+1249 VGEMERDGILGHGAA

-1284 KSGMIAIYNPNQNL
+1284 KSGMIAIYNPTQNL

-1306 PIKYSGA
+1306 PIQFSGS
-1313 LTDAAAAGGTAGGGG
+1313 LTDAAASGGAAGAGAAG
-1328 ASVIQMTKFGR
+1328 ASVVHMTKFGR
-1339 SFSVVRIPYCLKLL
+1339 SFSIVRIPYCLKLL
-1353 MQELLVMNVQM
+1353 MQELIVMNVQM
-1364 RIITDDNIDQ
+1364 RIITEDNIDQ

-1381 NNVYKV
+1381 KNVYKV
-1387 LKDGRGAMGVD
+1387 LKDGKGAMGVD

-1405 LAAGLKPRPPVSSTQ
+1405 LAAGLKPRDMAALARKDATSASASASAFGGPAN
-1420 GRGAAGA
+1420 GAAD
-1427 DEDES
+1427 DEEEATT
-1432 GKGSRV
+1432 GSRV
-1438 YLPSRSEAEEEA
+1438 YLPSRSEQQEEEERRT
-1450 AAAAA
+1450 
-1455 SGLGAGA
+1455 AGNTTEK
-1462 FMKPLDVD
+1462 FDPDERID
-1470 DHPEDIILDLD
+1470 EIITDLD
-1481 IDTKASIHNFGWRFA
+1481 IDTKQSIRNLGWRFA
-1496 LKPDIARQMRGAGG
+1496 LKADVIRQLQGSTS
-1510 GKGGGGGG
+1510 G
-1518 AAAAA
+1518 AANSGKVPRITASD
-1523 MTIQDLTGEDL
+1523 INGEDL

-1539 ILDKNGEPTEQWSI
+1539 ILDKNGEPTEKWTI
-1553 SGAQWVGDYPTR
+1553 SGRQWIGDYPTR
-1565 FPDGWLSGMLV
+1565 YPDGWLSEMLV
-1576 YPDDSPIAPSD
+1576 YPDDTPISPSD
-1587 MVEELRKTRKPLNW
+1587 MVEELRNTRKPLNW
-1601 VRAIITLIEK
+1601 VTAIISIMGK
-1611 RITRKSRSAYEK
+1611 YARRKLA
-1623 TNNVMDENSRNIAA
+1623 NSRRPVESENVALSENEQKIAENERETA
-1637 NAKELERVSSEIER
+1637 RVSSEIER
-1651 AKREGNVAEE
+1651 AKREGNVADE
-1661 ERLKVQMTRL
+1661 ERLKVQMERL
-1671 TDERTTLNALR
+1671 ADERTKLDAIR
-1682 RDIEFSSG
+1682 REM
-1690 NEEAAA
+1690 EREYV
-1696 AAAESDEGQPK
+1696 P
-1707 TPGYS
+1707 
-1712 SILDTSPVAPGGG
+1712 TSPVYTSSMPTPPGTGQS
-1725 GGGGAAEDANRLR
+1725 ADEEADQVRR
-1738 GAVASFN
+1738 AVGSFN
-1745 EKMLEKYG
+1745 AKMLEKYG
-1753 KDDENIPSTDT
+1753 ENDENIPESDGY
-1764 SASTSEPSTPRTPPY
+1764 SPRTP
-1779 SSSMFEGGGQRG
+1779 SSPAYTSMFEGGSRQQRG
-1791 GGSHGRGHTSNFIPQ
+1791 GGGGKFVPQ
-1806 IPTGVLESY
+1806 IPSSVLDNYLTSKYGVSPKHTTVGI
-1815 LSSRYSGGAAMNP
+1815 SDAQSPAMGMMMGGAA
-1828 VQSAAMA
+1828 
-1835 PFQQMGGGAG
+1835 GGFP
-1845 TGGSNLGSMMTMN
+1845 TMN
-1858 VPVVA
+1858 IPVVA

-1871 PVQAQGGG
+1871 PVQPQQGGG
-1879 GGGGGGGG
+1879 SGGGGALANGTQPIGQPTGQPTQQGTNGG
-1887 QFPGQA
+1887 Q
-1893 QQSQQAQ
+1893 S
-1900 QPAAQTGGAA
+1900 GGAG
-1910 PPMASPTPNEAGV
+1910 SGEPNAQGV
-1923 KTFSINLH
+1923 RTFSIKL
-1931 R
+1931 

>member
-11 VINRLFNDDP
+11 VIKRLFDDDP
-21 QMMIRHHIDSYN
+21 QMMVRHHIDSYN

-124 DSGEGGTGGGGR
+124 DSSGEGGSGT

-204 MIYIRENN
+204 MLYIRENN

-297 NFIPSIHDANKIFT
+297 HFIPSIHDANKIFT

-378 KFKRIELSGA
+378 KFKRIELSGT

-421 KNFVGLIQMNY
+421 KNFIGLIQMNY

-437 ERIVENGFKK
+437 ERIVETGFKK

-524 AFGTRITNHCSA
+524 AFGTRITNHCSG
-536 YPMTLWLREV
+536 YPMMQWLREV
-546 VKMHLLEESTRMF
+546 VKMRLLEESTRMF

-572 VGAVTRPEET
+572 VGSVTRPEET

-608 EIHIYTDAGRLCRPI
+608 EIQIYTDAGRLCRPI
-623 FYIDEETGRPS
+623 FYIDEETGQPS

-660 KSDPTFQAA
+660 KSDPTFKAA

-691 KQKVSEDVARVNTIQ
+691 KQKVTEDVARVNTIE
-706 DFRRLKATQAI
+706 DFRRLKSTQAI

-741 AASTGTGS
+741 AAASGSSS
-749 GSESDSGSG
+749 GSESDSGDDSG
-758 SGSSESESEGES
+758 GEPEKKDEVRRGMTESGAL
-770 EKEEEVSEPVEEES
+770 
-784 DVGSRGT
+784 T
-791 GGLSPRTFAKAQEV
+791 PRTLAKARELS
-805 DRRMREKLRKD
+805 RRVRDKLRKD
-816 AQTGGAGGAAAV
+816 EAAAAAASGVEGEAQSGGGGAAAV
-828 HKHRRKHRRRKHRRS
+828 VRKHRRKHRHRS
-843 SSSKRRS
+843 SSSSKKHRGL
-850 NSLSADG
+850 SLSADG

-920 GETPI
+920 GEVPI

-1045 QNEGAQMRDMSTM
+1045 QNEGGQMRDMSTM

-1155 TGGFGNCTAYTNNG
+1155 HGGFGNCTAYTNNG

-1178 LTGYGY
+1178 LTEYGY

-1194 GMTGEQVKSDIYIG
+1194 GMTGEQIKSDIYIG

-1249 VGEMERDGILGHGAS
+1249 IGEMERDGILGHGAS

-1284 KSGMIAIYNPNQNL
+1284 KSGMIAIYNANQNL

-1313 LTDAAAAGGTAGGGG
+1313 LTDPAAGGAGAGTGTGTGTGG

-1381 NNVYKV
+1381 NNIYKV
-1387 LKDGRGAMGVD
+1387 IKDGRGGMGVD

-1405 LAAGLKPRPPVSSTQ
+1405 LAAGLKPRQPVATSTQ
-1420 GRGAAGA
+1420 GRGDVGAGEG
-1427 DEDES
+1427 EDET

-1438 YLPSRSEAEEEA
+1438 YLPSRSETEA
-1450 AAAAA
+1450 AEAE
-1455 SGLGAGA
+1455 GPTYILGPGE
-1462 FMKPLDVD
+1462 FMKQFDPDE
-1470 DHPEDIILDLD
+1470 HPENIILDLD
-1481 IDTKASIHNFGWRFA
+1481 IDTKARIHNFGWRFA
-1496 LKPDIARQMRGAGG
+1496 LKPDVARRMKGAGGAGG
-1510 GKGGGGGG
+1510 GTGG
-1518 AAAAA
+1518 AEAL
-1523 MTIQDLTGEDL
+1523 TVQDLTGEDL
-1534 VLESV
+1534 VLES
-1539 ILDKNGEPTEQWSI
+1539 IIMDKNGEPTDRWTI
-1553 SGAQWVGDYPTR
+1553 SGRQWIGDYPTHY
-1565 FPDGWLSGMLV
+1565 PDGWLSGMLV
-1576 YPDDSPIAPSD
+1576 YPDDTPIAPSD

-1611 RITRKSRSAYEK
+1611 RITRRDRSAYEK
-1623 TNNVMDENSRNIAA
+1623 NNDILYENSRNIEA

-1651 AKREGNVAEE
+1651 AKREGNVADE

-1671 TDERTTLNALR
+1671 TDERTTLNTLR
-1682 RDIEFSSG
+1682 RELELSVG
-1690 NEEAAA
+1690 NEQAII
-1696 AAAESDEGQPK
+1696 DEGLVPK

-1712 SILDTSPVAPGGG
+1712 SILDTSPVARSGAAGAGGG
-1725 GGGGAAEDANRLR
+1725 DAEDANRLR

-1753 KDDENIPSTDT
+1753 NDDANIPSTGT
-1764 SASTSEPSTPRTPPY
+1764 GEGTGESTPRSPAY
-1779 SSSMFEGGGQRG
+1779 SSIFEGGGQRG
-1791 GGSHGRGHTSNFIPQ
+1791 GSSQTRKFIPQ

-1815 LSSRYSGGAAMNP
+1815 LNTRYSTG
-1828 VQSAAMA
+1828 SMA
-1835 PFQQMGGGAG
+1835 PIQQMGGG
-1845 TGGSNLGSMMTMN
+1845 GGSNLGSMMTMN

-1871 PVQAQGGG
+1871 PVQGQVGGAGGGAGGGLVLGQTLGQTPGQSQAPAQSGGG
-1879 GGGGGGGG
+1879 GGIV
-1887 QFPGQA
+1887 
-1893 QQSQQAQ
+1893 
-1900 QPAAQTGGAA
+1900 AA
-1910 PPMASPTPNEAGV
+1910 PGSPTPNEAGV
-1923 KTFSINLH
+1923 KTFSIKI
-1931 R
+1931 

>member
-11 VINRLFNDDP
+11 VIKRLFDDDP
-21 QMMIRHHIDSYN
+21 QMMVRHHIDSYN

-124 DSGEGGTGGGGR
+124 DSGSEGGSGT

-204 MIYIRENN
+204 MLYIRENN

-297 NFIPSIHDANKIFT
+297 HFIPSIHDANKIFT

-378 KFKRIELSGA
+378 KFKRIELSGT

-421 KNFVGLIQMNY
+421 KNFIGLIQMNY

-437 ERIVENGFKK
+437 ERIVETGFKK

-524 AFGTRITNHCSA
+524 AFGTRITNHCSG
-536 YPMTLWLREV
+536 YPMMQWLREV
-546 VKMHLLEESTRMF
+546 VKMRLLEESTRMF

-572 VGAVTRPEET
+572 VGSVTRPEET

-608 EIHIYTDAGRLCRPI
+608 EIQIYTDAGRLCRPI
-623 FYIDEETGRPS
+623 FYIDEETGQPS

-660 KSDPTFQAA
+660 KSDPTFKAA

-691 KQKVSEDVARVNTIQ
+691 KQKVTEDVARVNTIE
-706 DFRRLKATQAI
+706 DFRRLKSTQAI

-741 AASTGTGS
+741 AAAASGSSS
-749 GSESDSGSG
+749 GSESDSGDDSG
-758 SGSSESESEGES
+758 GEPEKKDEVRRGMTESGAL
-770 EKEEEVSEPVEEES
+770 
-784 DVGSRGT
+784 T
-791 GGLSPRTFAKAQEV
+791 PRTLAKARELS
-805 DRRMREKLRKD
+805 RRVRDKLRKD
-816 AQTGGAGGAAAV
+816 EAAAAAGEEQSGGGGGGAAAV
-828 HKHRRKHRRRKHRRS
+828 VRKHRRHRS
-843 SSSKRRS
+843 SSSSKKHRGL
-850 NSLSADG
+850 SLSADG

-920 GETPI
+920 GEVPI

-1045 QNEGAQMRDMSTM
+1045 QNEGGQMRDMSTM

-1155 TGGFGNCTAYTNNG
+1155 HGGFGNCTAYTNNG

-1178 LTGYGY
+1178 LTEYGY

-1194 GMTGEQVKSDIYIG
+1194 GMTGEQIKSDIYIG

-1249 VGEMERDGILGHGAS
+1249 IGEMERDGILGHGAS

-1284 KSGMIAIYNPNQNL
+1284 KSGMIAIYNANQNL

-1313 LTDAAAAGGTAGGGG
+1313 LTDPAAAAAGGAGGAGTGTGG

-1381 NNVYKV
+1381 NNIYKV
-1387 LKDGRGAMGVD
+1387 IKDGRGGMGVD

-1405 LAAGLKPRPPVSSTQ
+1405 LAAGLKPRQPVATSTQ
-1420 GRGAAGA
+1420 GRGDVGAGEG
-1427 DEDES
+1427 EDET

-1438 YLPSRSEAEEEA
+1438 YLPSRSETEA
-1450 AAAAA
+1450 AEAE
-1455 SGLGAGA
+1455 GPTYILGPGE
-1462 FMKPLDVD
+1462 FMKQFDPDE
-1470 DHPEDIILDLD
+1470 HPENIILDLD
-1481 IDTKASIHNFGWRFA
+1481 IDTKARIHNFGWRFA
-1496 LKPDIARQMRGAGG
+1496 LKPDVARRMKGAGG
-1510 GKGGGGGG
+1510 GAGGGTGG
-1518 AAAAA
+1518 AEAL
-1523 MTIQDLTGEDL
+1523 TVQDLTGEDL
-1534 VLESV
+1534 VLES
-1539 ILDKNGEPTEQWSI
+1539 IIMDKNGEPTDRWTI
-1553 SGAQWVGDYPTR
+1553 SGRQWIGDYPTHY
-1565 FPDGWLSGMLV
+1565 PDGWLSGMLV
-1576 YPDDSPIAPSD
+1576 YPDDTPIAPSD

-1611 RITRKSRSAYEK
+1611 RITRRDRSAYEK
-1623 TNNVMDENSRNIAA
+1623 NNDILYENSRNIEA

-1651 AKREGNVAEE
+1651 AKREGNVADE

-1671 TDERTTLNALR
+1671 TDERTTLNTLR
-1682 RDIEFSSG
+1682 RELELSVG
-1690 NEEAAA
+1690 NEQAII
-1696 AAAESDEGQPK
+1696 DEGLVPK

-1712 SILDTSPVAPGGG
+1712 SILDTSPVARSGAAGAGGG
-1725 GGGGAAEDANRLR
+1725 DAEDANRLR

-1753 KDDENIPSTDT
+1753 NDDANIPSTGT
-1764 SASTSEPSTPRTPPY
+1764 GEGTGESTPRSPAY
-1779 SSSMFEGGGQRG
+1779 SSIFEGGGQRG
-1791 GGSHGRGHTSNFIPQ
+1791 GSSQTRKFIPQ

-1815 LSSRYSGGAAMNP
+1815 LNTRYSTG
-1828 VQSAAMA
+1828 SMA
-1835 PFQQMGGGAG
+1835 PIQQMGGG
-1845 TGGSNLGSMMTMN
+1845 GGSNLGSMMTMN

-1871 PVQAQGGG
+1871 PVQGQVGGASGGLVLGQTLGQTPGQSQAPAQSGGG
-1879 GGGGGGGG
+1879 GGIV
-1887 QFPGQA
+1887 
-1893 QQSQQAQ
+1893 
-1900 QPAAQTGGAA
+1900 AA
-1910 PPMASPTPNEAGV
+1910 PGSPTPNEAGV
-1923 KTFSINLH
+1923 KTFSIKI
-1931 R
+1931 

>member
-11 VINRLFNDDP
+11 VIKRLFNDDP

-124 DSGEGGTGGGGR
+124 DSGGEGSGSGS

-204 MIYIRENN
+204 MLYIRENN
-212 EDNVYTHAADIRTVS
+212 EDNVYTHAADVRTVS

-245 SLLTNKQIVVNI
+245 SLLTNKQFVVNI

-297 NFIPSIHDANKIFT
+297 HFIPSIHDANKIFT

-367 KIDAPT
+367 KIDPPT

-378 KFKRIELSGA
+378 KFKRIELSGT

-514 GANIGFHKHL
+514 GSNIGFHKHL
-524 AFGTRITNHCSA
+524 AFGTRITNHCSG
-536 YPMTLWLREV
+536 YPMMQWLREV

-608 EIHIYTDAGRLCRPI
+608 EIHVYTDAGRLCRPI

-660 KSDPTFQAA
+660 KSDLTFNPS

-691 KQKVSEDVARVNTIQ
+691 KQKVTEDVARVNTIE

-741 AASTGTGS
+741 SVAGAAGASS
-749 GSESDSGSG
+749 DSDSGS
-758 SGSSESESEGES
+758 SDSDSESEPKESEGGE
-770 EKEEEVSEPVEEES
+770 
-784 DVGSRGT
+784 
-791 GGLSPRTFAKAQEV
+791 GGEAKSPK
-805 DRRMREKLRKD
+805 RKPR
-816 AQTGGAGGAAAV
+816 
-828 HKHRRKHRRRKHRRS
+828 HRRKRGL
-843 SSSKRRS
+843 KRGH
-850 NSLSADG
+850 SLSADG

-932 LINRE
+932 LINHE

-1045 QNEGAQMRDMSTM
+1045 QNEGGQMRDMSTM

-1118 FTKDGIRPDI
+1118 FTKDGLRPDI

-1178 LTGYGY
+1178 LTEYGY

-1249 VGEMERDGILGHGAS
+1249 IGEMERDGILGHGAS

-1275 DEYHMAVCN
+1275 DEYYMAVCN

-1313 LTDAAAAGGTAGGGG
+1313 LTDAGGTSGAGAGAGG

-1405 LAAGLKPRPPVSSTQ
+1405 LAAGLKPRPPVSSSSQ
-1420 GRGAAGA
+1420 GRSAATGAEEG
-1427 DEDES
+1427 EDET

-1438 YLPSRSEAEEEA
+1438 YLPSRSQAEEEEAVA
-1450 AAAAA
+1450 AT

-1462 FMKPLDVD
+1462 FMKPIDVD
-1470 DHPEDIILDLD
+1470 EHPEDIILDLD
-1481 IDTKASIHNFGWRFA
+1481 IDTKTSIHNFGWRFA
-1496 LKPDIARQMRGAGG
+1496 MKPDIARQIHGARGASGL
-1510 GKGGGGGG
+1510 
-1518 AAAAA
+1518 
-1523 MTIQDLTGEDL
+1523 TIQDITGDDL
-1534 VLESV
+1534 VLESI
-1539 ILDKNGEPTEQWSI
+1539 ILDKNGEPTDRWTI
-1553 SGAQWVGDYPTR
+1553 SGRQWVGDYPTHY
-1565 FPDGWLSGMLV
+1565 PDGWLSGMLV
-1576 YPDDSPIAPSD
+1576 YPDDTPIAPSD
-1587 MVEELRKTRKPLNW
+1587 MVEELRKTQKPLNW

-1611 RITRKSRSAYEK
+1611 RITRKARSAYEK
-1623 TNNVMDENSRNIAA
+1623 NNDVLDENARNIAA

-1651 AKREGNVAEE
+1651 AKREGNVADE

-1671 TDERTTLNALR
+1671 TDERTTLDALR
-1682 RDIEFSSG
+1682 REIELSMG
-1690 NEEAAA
+1690 KEHAVM
-1696 AAAESDEGQPK
+1696 DEGAMPK

-1712 SILDTSPVAPGGG
+1712 SIWDASPVAGAEGVGG
-1725 GGGGAAEDANRLR
+1725 AEDATRLR

-1745 EKMLEKYG
+1745 TKMLEKYG
-1753 KDDENIPSTDT
+1753 NDDENIPST
-1764 SASTSEPSTPRTPPY
+1764 SEPTTPRTPAY
-1779 SSSMFEGGGQRG
+1779 SSMFEGGGQRG
-1791 GGSHGRGHTSNFIPQ
+1791 GSTSHNSKFIPQ

-1815 LSSRYSGGAAMNP
+1815 LSSRYSGLAPMAPAA
-1828 VQSAAMA
+1828 VAA

-1845 TGGSNLGSMMTMN
+1845 GSSLGSMMGATMN

-1863 TMPMAGMM
+1863 TMPMAGLM
-1871 PVQAQGGG
+1871 PVQAQ
-1879 GGGGGGGG
+1879 
-1887 QFPGQA
+1887 QA
-1893 QQSQQAQ
+1893 PTTATAQPQQ
-1900 QPAAQTGGAA
+1900 AQTGGAL
-1910 PPMASPTPNEAGV
+1910 PVTGPTSSTPNESGV
-1923 KTFSINLH
+1923 RTLSINLK
-1931 R
+1931 

>member
-11 VINRLFNDDP
+11 VIQRLFNDDP

-124 DSGEGGTGGGGR
+124 DSGAGAGGTGTR
-136 RIEVTTATLERILLG
+136 VEVTTATLERILLG

-204 MIYIRENN
+204 MLYIRENN
-212 EDNVYTHAADIRTVS
+212 EDNMYTHAADIRTVS

-245 SLLTNKQIVVNI
+245 TLLTNKQIVVNI

-378 KFKRIELSGA
+378 KFKRIELSGT

-437 ERIVENGFKK
+437 ERIVENGLKK

-524 AFGTRITNHCSA
+524 AFGTRITNHCSG
-536 YPMTLWLREV
+536 YPMMQWLREV

-608 EIHIYTDAGRLCRPI
+608 EIHVYTDAGRLCRPI

-640 LEMIRGGKASWEQ
+640 LEMIRGGKASWIE

-660 KSDPTFQAA
+660 KSDPTFNPS

-682 AHDTSALSA
+682 AHDTSALSS
-691 KQKVSEDVARVNTIQ
+691 KQKVTEDVARVNTIE

-728 TLISMTHKFERPV
+728 TLISMSHKFERPV
-741 AASTGTGS
+741 LAADESNADRES
-749 GSESDSGSG
+749 SDSSEGDN
-758 SGSSESESEGES
+758 SESEPEEARQEGEGA
-770 EKEEEVSEPVEEES
+770 EGAGE
-784 DVGSRGT
+784 
-791 GGLSPRTFAKAQEV
+791 GGEAHV
-805 DRRMREKLRKD
+805 
-816 AQTGGAGGAAAV
+816 GGAGGAAAEHRKHHRV
-828 HKHRRKHRRRKHRRS
+828 HRRHRHRRKRDKHGL
-843 SSSKRRS
+843 KRGI
-850 NSLSADG
+850 SADG

-932 LINRE
+932 LINHE

-1045 QNEGAQMRDMSTM
+1045 QNEGGQMRDMSTM

-1155 TGGFGNCTAYTNNG
+1155 HGGFGNCTAYTNNG

-1178 LTGYGY
+1178 LTEYGY

-1249 VGEMERDGILGHGAS
+1249 VGEMERDGILGHGAA

-1275 DEYHMAVCN
+1275 DEYYMAVCN

-1306 PIKYSGA
+1306 PIKYSGG
-1313 LTDAAAAGGTAGGGG
+1313 LTDAGAGAGSGASAGAGASG

-1339 SFSVVRIPYCLKLL
+1339 SFSIVRIPYCLKLL

-1381 NNVYKV
+1381 NNVYKL
-1387 LKDGRGAMGVD
+1387 LKDGKGAMGVD

-1405 LAAGLKPRPPVSSTQ
+1405 VAAGLKPRPPVRAGTAYE
-1420 GRGAAGA
+1420 GAAGEG
-1427 DEDES
+1427 EDES
-1432 GKGSRV
+1432 GRGSRV
-1438 YLPSRSEAEEEA
+1438 YLPSRSEAETEA
-1450 AAAAA
+1450 AA
-1455 SGLGAGA
+1455 GPTYILGPGE
-1462 FMKPLDVD
+1462 FMKQFDVD
-1470 DHPEDIILDLD
+1470 ERPEEVILDLD
-1481 IDTKASIHNFGWRFA
+1481 IDTKTSIHNFGWRFA
-1496 LKPDIARQMRGAGG
+1496 LKPETARQMKGAG
-1510 GKGGGGGG
+1510 GGGGGG
-1518 AAAAA
+1518 AEAL
-1523 MTIQDLTGEDL
+1523 TVQDLTGEDL
-1534 VLESV
+1534 VLESI
-1539 ILDKNGEPTEQWSI
+1539 ILDKNGEPTDRWTI
-1553 SGAQWVGDYPTR
+1553 SGRQWIGDYPTH

-1576 YPDDSPIAPSD
+1576 YPDDTPIAPSD

-1611 RITRKSRSAYEK
+1611 RITRKARSVYEK
-1623 TNNVMDENSRNIAA
+1623 NNDVLYENSRNIAA
-1637 NAKELERVSSEIER
+1637 NEKELARVSSEIER
-1651 AKREGNVAEE
+1651 AKREGNVSDE

-1671 TDERTTLNALR
+1671 TDERTTLNTLR
-1682 RDIEFSSG
+1682 RELELSVG
-1690 NEEAAA
+1690 NEQAII
-1696 AAAESDEGQPK
+1696 DEGLAPK

-1712 SILDTSPVAPGGG
+1712 SIFDSSPVSQRGDGDAGGG
-1725 GGGGAAEDANRLR
+1725 AEDANRLR
-1738 GAVASFN
+1738 GAVATFN

-1753 KDDENIPSTDT
+1753 NDDENIP
-1764 SASTSEPSTPRTPPY
+1764 STSEPSTPRSPAY
-1779 SSSMFEGGGQRG
+1779 SSIFENDEGQRG
-1791 GGSHGRGHTSNFIPQ
+1791 GGVRVGSQRGGSAGNGQTGKFIPQ

-1815 LSSRYSGGAAMNP
+1815 LNSRHPGLAS
-1828 VQSAAMA
+1828 MA
-1835 PFQQMGGGAG
+1835 PFQQMGGGS
-1845 TGGSNLGSMMTMN
+1845 GGSNLGSSMTMMN

-1871 PVQAQGGG
+1871 PFQGQVGGQQVPGQVGGHAPGQMAAGQVPTQAQV
-1879 GGGGGGGG
+1879 
-1887 QFPGQA
+1887 
-1893 QQSQQAQ
+1893 
-1900 QPAAQTGGAA
+1900 QTTGPTQIGGA
-1910 PPMASPTPNEAGV
+1910 PPSSAPNESGV
-1923 KTFSINLH
+1923 RAFTIKY
-1931 R
+1931 

>member
-11 VINRLFNDDP
+11 VIKRLFEDDP
-21 QMMIRHHIDSYN
+21 QMLVRHHIDSYN

-80 FGKPVIYDDDRE
+80 FGKPIIYDDDRE

-111 HYDVDVVFKIAVP
+111 HYDIDVVFKIAN
-124 DSGEGGTGGGGR
+124 GTGTGTGTGGEGAR
-136 RIEVTTATLERILLG
+136 YDVTTATLERILLG

-212 EDNVYTHAADIRTVS
+212 EDNVYTHAADVRTVS

-245 SLLTNKQIVVNI
+245 TLLTNKQIVVNI

-271 ALGVISDRDIL
+271 ALGVLSDREIL

-291 NAELLD
+291 HAELLD
-297 NFIPSIHDANKIFT
+297 HFIPSIHDANKIFT

-367 KIDAPT
+367 KIDPPT

-378 KFKRIELSGA
+378 KFKRIELSGS

-402 QHIRLS
+402 QHIRLA

-421 KNFVGLIQMNY
+421 KNFIGLVQMNY

-437 ERIVENGFKK
+437 ERIVESGFKK

-453 GATEHT
+453 GATDHT

-484 LPMDSSAKIVK
+484 LPMDSSAKVVA

-524 AFGTRITNHCSA
+524 AFGARVTNQCSA

-546 VKMHLLEESTRMF
+546 TKMHLLEECTRMF
-559 LYYTTKV
+559 LHYTTKV

-597 YISCRWDIKNN
+597 YVSCSWDIKNN
-608 EIHIYTDAGRLCRPI
+608 EIHVFTDAGRLCRPI

-640 LEMIRGGKASWEQ
+640 LEMIRAGKASWAQ
-653 MTTGFTA
+653 MTTGFTV

-682 AHDTSALSA
+682 ATDTSALSV
-691 KQKVSEDVARVNTIQ
+691 KQKVSEDVARVNTIE

-717 IEYIDT
+717 IEYLDT

-728 TLISMTHKFERPV
+728 TLISMSHKFEK
-741 AASTGTGS
+741 AAEPGAKAGDS
-749 GSESDSGSG
+749 SDSSD
-758 SGSSESESEGES
+758 EGDE
-770 EKEEEVSEPVEEES
+770 
-784 DVGSRGT
+784 
-791 GGLSPRTFAKAQEV
+791 
-805 DRRMREKLRKD
+805 
-816 AQTGGAGGAAAV
+816 GGAEKKKG
-828 HKHRRKHRRRKHRRS
+828 RRSSRRHRRRATV
-843 SSSKRRS
+843 
-850 NSLSADG
+850 LSADG
-857 KHYTHVE
+857 KQYTHVE
-864 IHPSLVMGVMGNQI
+864 IHPSMLMGVMGNQI

-895 AKQAASLYHSNYQ
+895 AKQAASIYHSNYQ
-908 VRIDKMGVVINN
+908 VRIDKMGVILNN
-920 GETPI
+920 GEVPI

-932 LINRE
+932 LINHE

-1031 DDKKVVIGM
+1031 DDKKVVIGL

-1045 QNEGAQMRDMSTM
+1045 QNEGGQMRDMSTM

-1089 RFPSIGDKFCS
+1089 RLPSIGDKFCS

-1155 TGGFGNCTAYTNNG
+1155 HGGFGNCTAYTNNG

-1249 VGEMERDGILGHGAS
+1249 VGEMERDGILGHGAA

-1306 PIKYSGA
+1306 PIQFSGS
-1313 LTDAAAAGGTAGGGG
+1313 LTDAGGADGAGATG
-1328 ASVIQMTKFGR
+1328 ASVVHMTKFGR
-1339 SFSVVRIPYCLKLL
+1339 SFSIVRIPYCLKLL
-1353 MQELLVMNVQM
+1353 MQELIVMNVQM
-1364 RIITDDNIDQ
+1364 RIITEDNIDQ

-1387 LKDGRGAMGVD
+1387 IKDGRGAMGVD

-1405 LAAGLKPRPPVSSTQ
+1405 VAAGLKPRDMTAMRGQQTVEVEPETST
-1420 GRGAAGA
+1420 
-1427 DEDES
+1427 
-1432 GKGSRV
+1432 GSRV
-1438 YLPSRSEAEEEA
+1438 YLPSLSEQQENENPPRY
-1450 AAAAA
+1450 
-1455 SGLGAGA
+1455 SGLPDTSSDGT
-1462 FMKPLDVD
+1462 FDPDI
-1470 DHPEDIILDLD
+1470 HPEEIIMELD
-1481 IDTKASIHNFGWRFA
+1481 IDTRQNIRNLGWRFA
-1496 LKPDIARQMRGAGG
+1496 LKADIARRMRGARGT
-1510 GKGGGGGG
+1510 G
-1518 AAAAA
+1518 AAAAEPLSV
-1523 MTIQDLTGEDL
+1523 TSEDL
-1534 VLESV
+1534 LLESV
-1539 ILDKNGEPTEQWSI
+1539 ILDKNGEPTEIWAI
-1553 SGAQWVGDYPTR
+1553 SGREWMGDFPTR
-1565 FPDGWLSGMLV
+1565 FPDGWLSEMLV
-1576 YPDDSPIAPSD
+1576 YPDDTPISPSD
-1587 MVEELRKTRKPLNW
+1587 MVEELRKMRKPLNW
-1601 VRAIITLIEK
+1601 VLAIISLMERYGRRK
-1611 RITRKSRSAYEK
+1611 MKSRIEAE
-1623 TNNVMDENSRNIAA
+1623 NVAMAENVRNIET
-1637 NAKELERVSSEIER
+1637 NTKETERVSGEIGR

-1661 ERLKVQMTRL
+1661 ERLKVQMSRL
-1671 TDERTTLNALR
+1671 MDERVKLDAIRREMEGDPDYVPQSPGYTSSWPTDE
-1682 RDIEFSSG
+1682 
-1690 NEEAAA
+1690 EEG
-1696 AAAESDEGQPK
+1696 AEEGA
-1707 TPGYS
+1707 S
-1712 SILDTSPVAPGGG
+1712 RV
-1725 GGGGAAEDANRLR
+1725 R

-1745 EKMLEKYG
+1745 AKMLDKYG
-1753 KDDENIPSTDT
+1753 DNDENLPETGGDYSPRAPS
-1764 SASTSEPSTPRTPPY
+1764 SPAY
-1779 SSSMFEGGGQRG
+1779 SSIFQEGGSRPRSRVPGA
-1791 GGSHGRGHTSNFIPQ
+1791 NKFIPQ

-1815 LSSRYSGGAAMNP
+1815 LSSRYGVAASSSSGGRSSSSSSSSSGSGVMT
-1828 VQSAAMA
+1828 
-1835 PFQQMGGGAG
+1835 GGG
-1845 TGGSNLGSMMTMN
+1845 GGGGGGQVGQMNIPTMN
-1858 VPVVA
+1858 IPVVA

-1871 PVQAQGGG
+1871 PIQQQPQVGAATAAQGN
-1879 GGGGGGGG
+1879 G
-1887 QFPGQA
+1887 Q
-1893 QQSQQAQ
+1893 
-1900 QPAAQTGGAA
+1900 AQTGGAGAGVGAGVA
-1910 PPMASPTPNEAGV
+1910 PGADGV
-1923 KTFSINLH
+1923 KTLSIKL
-1931 R
+1931 

>member
-11 VINRLFNDDP
+11 VIQRLFDDDP
-21 QMMIRHHIDSYN
+21 QMMVRHHIDSYN

-40 FKIFRERNPIILQ
+40 YKIFRERNPIILQ

-80 FGKPVIYDDDRE
+80 FGKPIIYDDDRE

-124 DSGEGGTGGGGR
+124 DGGGGGEGGNGR

-151 RFPIMIQSNHC
+151 RFPIMIQSNNC

-204 MIYIRENN
+204 MLYIRKNN
-212 EDNVYTHAADIRTVS
+212 EENMYTHAADIRTVS

-245 SLLTNKQIVVNI
+245 TLLTNKQFVVNI

-262 PVPLFIVMR
+262 PVPLFIVFR
-271 ALGVISDRDIL
+271 ALGILSDREIL
-282 EFCLLDLDE
+282 EYCLLDLDE

-297 NFIPSIHDANKIFT
+297 HFIPSIHDANKIFT

-367 KIDAPT
+367 NIDAPT

-378 KFKRIELSGA
+378 RFKRIELSGS
-388 LIFDLFKEYYALQQ
+388 LIYDLFKEYYALQQ

-421 KNFVGLIQMNY
+421 KNFVGLVQMNY

-437 ERIVENGFKK
+437 ERIVESGFKK

-453 GATEHT
+453 GATDHT

-484 LPMDSSAKIVK
+484 LPMDSSAKVVA

-524 AFGTRITNHCSA
+524 AFGTRVTNQCSA
-536 YPMTLWLREV
+536 YPMMQWLREV
-546 VKMHLLEESTRMF
+546 VKMYILEECTRIF
-559 LYYTTKV
+559 LHYTTKV
-566 FVNGTW
+566 FVNGRW
-572 VGAVTRPEET
+572 VGAITRPEET

-597 YISCRWDIKNN
+597 YVSCRWDIKNN
-608 EIHIYTDAGRLCRPI
+608 EIHIFTDAGRLCRPI

-660 KSDPTFQAA
+660 KSDPTFQAG
-669 HCNYYTID
+669 HCRYYTID

-682 AHDTSALSA
+682 AHDTSALAA
-691 KQKVSEDVARVNTIQ
+691 KQKVAENVARVNTIE

-728 TLISMTHKFERPV
+728 TLISMSHGFERPV
-741 AASTGTGS
+741 APAEKNDSSDGS
-749 GSESDSGSG
+749 DGSNGSNGSES
-758 SGSSESESEGES
+758 SEGEGEGNS
-770 EKEEEVSEPVEEES
+770 N
-784 DVGSRGT
+784 
-791 GGLSPRTFAKAQEV
+791 GGK
-805 DRRMREKLRKD
+805 
-816 AQTGGAGGAAAV
+816 G
-828 HKHRRKHRRRKHRRS
+828 RRRRRRRRHRPHHARVLS
-843 SSSKRRS
+843 S
-850 NSLSADG
+850 DG
-857 KHYTHVE
+857 KQYTHVE
-864 IHPSLVMGVMGNQI
+864 IHPSLLMGVMGNQI

-920 GETPI
+920 GEVPI

-932 LINRE
+932 LINHE

-967 IKRGMFRI
+967 VKRGMFRI

-1045 QNEGAQMRDMSTM
+1045 HNEGGQLRDMSVM

-1075 ETGFRIGKVRIREE
+1075 ETGFRIGKIRIREE
-1089 RFPSIGDKFCS
+1089 RFPAIGDKFCS
-1100 RCGQKGTVGLIIP
+1100 RCGQKGTCGLIIP
-1113 EKDMP
+1113 EQDMP

-1155 TGGFGNCTAYTNNG
+1155 HGGFGNCTAYTNNG

-1178 LTGYGY
+1178 LTGYGF

-1194 GMTGEQVKSDIYIG
+1194 GMTGEEIKSDIYIG

-1249 VGEMERDGILGHGAS
+1249 VGEMERDGILGHGAA

-1275 DEYHMAVCN
+1275 DEYYMAVCN

-1306 PIKYSGA
+1306 PIQFSGS
-1313 LTDAAAAGGTAGGGG
+1313 LTDAGGAGAGGATGVTGATG
-1328 ASVIQMTKFGR
+1328 ASVIHMTKFGR
-1339 SFSVVRIPYCLKLL
+1339 SFSIVRIPYCLKLL
-1353 MQELLVMNVQM
+1353 MQELIVMNVQM
-1364 RIITDDNIDQ
+1364 RIITEDNIDQ

-1381 NNVYKV
+1381 KNIYKV
-1387 LKDGRGAMGVD
+1387 LKDGKGGMGVD

-1405 LAAGLKPRPPVSSTQ
+1405 LAAGLKPRDLAAISRQNATTAETVLGSS
-1420 GRGAAGA
+1420 GAGA
-1427 DEDES
+1427 HADYEQEQEPEF
-1432 GKGSRV
+1432 GSRV
-1438 YLPSRSEAEEEA
+1438 YLPSRTEED

-1455 SGLGAGA
+1455 SSGRGAAAALDPDERIDEIIPDLG
-1462 FMKPLDVD
+1462 
-1470 DHPEDIILDLD
+1470 
-1481 IDTKASIHNFGWRFA
+1481 IDTKQSIRNLGWRFA
-1496 LKPDIARQMRGAGG
+1496 LKEDAVRQLKGNGG
-1510 GKGGGGGG
+1510 NGGNGGN
-1518 AAAAA
+1518 
-1523 MTIQDLTGEDL
+1523 DSVSSEDL

-1539 ILDKNGEPTEQWSI
+1539 ILDKNGEPTERWTI
-1553 SGAQWVGDYPTR
+1553 SGRQWTGDYPTR
-1565 FPDGWLSGMLV
+1565 FPDGWLSEMLV
-1576 YPDDSPIAPSD
+1576 YPDDTPISPSD
-1587 MVEELRKTRKPLNW
+1587 MVDELRNTRKPLNW
-1601 VRAIITLIEK
+1601 VTSIISLMDKYSQRKAAKNGPVGAANVAMAENEK
-1611 RITRKSRSAYEK
+1611 
-1623 TNNVMDENSRNIAA
+1623 NIAE
-1637 NAKELERVSSEIER
+1637 NERETVRVSGEIER

-1661 ERLKVQMTRL
+1661 ERLKVQLTRL
-1671 TDERTTLNALR
+1671 ADERTKLDTTR
-1682 RDIEFSSG
+1682 REM
-1690 NEEAAA
+1690 EREAA
-1696 AAAESDEGQPK
+1696 
-1707 TPGYS
+1707 T
-1712 SILDTSPVAPGGG
+1712 SILPMTPEFTGSSTPTGEV
-1725 GGGGAAEDANRLR
+1725 DADQVR

-1745 EKMLEKYG
+1745 AKMLEKYG
-1753 KDDENIPSTDT
+1753 ENDQEIPS
-1764 SASTSEPSTPRTPPY
+1764 SPRY
-1779 SSSMFEGGGQRG
+1779 SSIFEGGGGGGGGSRSWQRG
-1791 GGSHGRGHTSNFIPQ
+1791 GDQGGKFVPQ
-1806 IPTGVLESY
+1806 IPVSVLDNYLNSKYGV
-1815 LSSRYSGGAAMNP
+1815 SSKHTTVHIGEVM
-1828 VQSAAMA
+1828 
-1835 PFQQMGGGAG
+1835 
-1845 TGGSNLGSMMTMN
+1845 TGGSGVGGGGGSVGGFPTMN
-1858 VPVVA
+1858 IPVVA

-1871 PVQAQGGG
+1871 PVQ
-1879 GGGGGGGG
+1879 
-1887 QFPGQA
+1887 QA
-1893 QQSQQAQ
+1893 PQAPQAPQAHQATQSNQ
-1900 QPAAQTGGAA
+1900 AAQVAGSGL
-1910 PPMASPTPNEAGV
+1910 ASNTSSGNEPNAQGV
-1923 KTFSINLH
+1923 KTFSIKL
-1931 R
+1931 

>member
-11 VINRLFNDDP
+11 VIQRLFQDDP
-21 QMMIRHHIDSYN
+21 QMMVRHHIDSYN

-40 FKIFRERNPIILQ
+40 YKIFRERNPIILQ

-74 NGDKVY
+74 NGDKIY
-80 FGKPVIYDDDRE
+80 FGKPIIYDDDRE
-92 HYMFP
+92 HYMLP
-97 NEARLRNMTYGTTI
+97 NEARLRNMSYGTTI

-124 DSGEGGTGGGGR
+124 NSEGGGGST

-204 MIYIRENN
+204 MLYIRENN
-212 EDNVYTHAADIRTVS
+212 EDNVYTHAADVRTVS

-245 SLLTNKQIVVNI
+245 TLLTNKQIVVNI

-291 NAELLD
+291 HADLLD
-297 NFIPSIHDANKIFT
+297 HFIPSIHDANKIFT

-352 YFLGNMVYKLLRVSL
+352 YFLGNVVYKLLRVSL
-367 KIDAPT
+367 KIDQPT

-437 ERIVENGFKK
+437 ERIIEDGFKK

-514 GANIGFHKHL
+514 GSNIGFHKHL
-524 AFGTRITNHCSA
+524 AFGTRITNQCSA

-546 VKMHLLEESTRMF
+546 VKMHLLEECTRMF
-559 LYYTTKV
+559 LHYTTKI

-597 YISCRWDIKNN
+597 YVSCRWDIKSN
-608 EIHIYTDAGRLCRPI
+608 EIHVFTDAGRLCRPI
-623 FYIDEETGRPS
+623 FYIDDDTGRPS

-640 LEMIRGGKASWEQ
+640 LEMIRAGKASWEQ

-660 KSDPTFQAA
+660 KSDPTFNPS

-682 AHDTSALSA
+682 THDTSALSA
-691 KQKVSEDVARVNTIQ
+691 KQKVAEDVARVNTIE

-728 TLISMTHKFERPV
+728 TLISMSHKFERPMEGEEG
-741 AASTGTGS
+741 AKH
-749 GSESDSGSG
+749 ERRE
-758 SGSSESESEGES
+758 SESESSSDSSSDGDSEGES
-770 EKEEEVSEPVEEES
+770 GVGEAGAASEQ
-784 DVGSRGT
+784 
-791 GGLSPRTFAKAQEV
+791 GGGGKKSPR
-805 DRRMREKLRKD
+805 
-816 AQTGGAGGAAAV
+816 
-828 HKHRRKHRRRKHRRS
+828 HRREHKEHHRRHKRRRS
-843 SSSKRRS
+843 RSRSSRRRHRARV
-850 NSLSADG
+850 LSSDG
-857 KHYTHVE
+857 KQYTHVE

-920 GETPI
+920 GEIPI

-932 LINRE
+932 LINHE

-982 AREESSSV
+982 AREESSSI

-1031 DDKKVVIGM
+1031 DDKKVVIGL

-1045 QNEGAQMRDMSTM
+1045 HNEGGQMRDMSSM

-1075 ETGFRIGKVRIREE
+1075 EKGFRIGKVRIREE

-1155 TGGFGNCTAYTNNG
+1155 HGGFGNCTAYTNNG
-1169 TKHESFGSV
+1169 TKHESFGSI
-1178 LTGYGY
+1178 LTEYGY

-1249 VGEMERDGILGHGAS
+1249 VGEMERDGILGHGAA

-1306 PIKYSGA
+1306 PIQYSGS
-1313 LTDAAAAGGTAGGGG
+1313 LTDAAASGGGEGAGATG
-1328 ASVIQMTKFGR
+1328 ASVVHMTKFGR
-1339 SFSVVRIPYCLKLL
+1339 SFSIVRIPYCLKLL
-1353 MQELLVMNVQM
+1353 MQELLIMNVQM
-1364 RIITDDNIDQ
+1364 RIITEDNIDQ

-1381 NNVYKV
+1381 KNVYKV
-1387 LKDGRGAMGVD
+1387 LKDNKGAMGVD

-1405 LAAGLKPRPPVSSTQ
+1405 LAAGLKPRDMAARKNAQ
-1420 GRGAAGA
+1420 GAVA
-1427 DEDES
+1427 ETEEETENS
-1432 GKGSRV
+1432 SRV
-1438 YLPSRSEAEEEA
+1438 YLPSRSEEEEDTRPHA
-1450 AAAAA
+1450 GIG
-1455 SGLGAGA
+1455 SLGARGP
-1462 FMKPLDVD
+1462 FDPDE
-1470 DHPEDIILDLD
+1470 HPEEIIMELD
-1481 IDTKASIHNFGWRFA
+1481 IDTRQSIRNLGWRFA
-1496 LKPDIARQMRGAGG
+1496 LKADIARQMRGS
-1510 GKGGGGGG
+1510 GKAVGTSASAG
-1518 AAAAA
+1518 AAAQL
-1523 MTIQDLTGEDL
+1523 TPSDITSDDLI
-1534 VLESV
+1534 LESV
-1539 ILDKNGEPTEQWSI
+1539 IMDKNGQPSDTWNI
-1553 SGAQWVGDYPTR
+1553 SGRQWVGDYPTR
-1565 FPDGWLSGMLV
+1565 YPDGWLSEMLV
-1576 YPDDSPIAPSD
+1576 YPDDNPISPSE
-1587 MVEELRKTRKPLNW
+1587 MVDELRKTRKPLNW
-1601 VRAIITLIEK
+1601 VLAIITLME
-1611 RITRKSRSAYEK
+1611 RYARRKLKLRTDAESTAMAE
-1623 TNNVMDENSRNIAA
+1623 NVRNIET
-1637 NAKELERVSSEIER
+1637 NTTETDRVSGEIER

-1661 ERLKVQMTRL
+1661 EKLKVQMTRL
-1671 TDERTTLNALR
+1671 TDERVKLDAIRREMEGDPDYVSMSPGYTASTPVGGEDDAANEVRRAVGSFNAKMF
-1682 RDIEFSSG
+1682 DKYGE
-1690 NEEAAA
+1690 NDEEIP
-1696 AAAESDEGQPK
+1696 ESDGYSPRA
-1707 TPGYS
+1707 PSSPAYS
-1712 SILDTSPVAPGGG
+1712 SIWDKDEEGQSGGG
-1725 GGGGAAEDANRLR
+1725 ERRRQHGG
-1738 GAVASFN
+1738 
-1745 EKMLEKYG
+1745 KY
-1753 KDDENIPSTDT
+1753 
-1764 SASTSEPSTPRTPPY
+1764 
-1779 SSSMFEGGGQRG
+1779 
-1791 GGSHGRGHTSNFIPQ
+1791 IPQ
-1806 IPTGVLESY
+1806 IPMSVLENY
-1815 LSSRYSGGAAMNP
+1815 LSSKYGKSGVSLAGPGM
-1828 VQSAAMA
+1828 MT
-1835 PFQQMGGGAG
+1835 GGGVG
-1845 TGGSNLGSMMTMN
+1845 VGSSQLGANIMANNATMGLPTMN
-1858 VPVVA
+1858 IPVVA

-1871 PVQAQGGG
+1871 PIQQGGSSAGAG
-1879 GGGGGGGG
+1879 GAV
-1887 QFPGQA
+1887 QQGQA
-1893 QQSQQAQ
+1893 QQQQGGQGALV
-1900 QPAAQTGGAA
+1900 QTGGANVTNQSGGIG
-1910 PPMASPTPNEAGV
+1910 PEPNAQGV
-1923 KTFSINLH
+1923 KTFSIKL
-1931 R
+1931 

>member
-11 VINRLFNDDP
+11 VIKRLFEDDP
-21 QMMIRHHIDSYN
+21 QMLVRHHIDSYN

-92 HYMFP
+92 HYMLP

-111 HYDVDVVFKIAVP
+111 HYDIDVVFKIANG
-124 DSGEGGTGGGGR
+124 SAGEGAGAGAR
-136 RIEVTTATLERILLG
+136 YEVTTATLERILLG
-151 RFPIMIQSNHC
+151 RFPIMVQSNHC

-245 SLLTNKQIVVNI
+245 TLLTNKQIVVNI

-271 ALGVISDRDIL
+271 ALGVLSDRDIL
-282 EFCLLDLDE
+282 EFCLLDIDE
-291 NAELLD
+291 HAELLD
-297 NFIPSIHDANKIFT
+297 HFIPSIHDANKIFT

-378 KFKRIELSGA
+378 KFKRIELSGS

-402 QHIRLS
+402 QHIRLA

-421 KNFVGLIQMNY
+421 KNFIGLIQMNY

-453 GATEHT
+453 GATDHT

-524 AFGTRITNHCSA
+524 AFGTRVTNQCSA

-546 VKMHLLEESTRMF
+546 TKMHLLEECTRMF
-559 LYYTTKV
+559 LHYTTKV

-597 YISCRWDIKNN
+597 YVSCSWDIKNN
-608 EIHIYTDAGRLCRPI
+608 EIHVFTDAGRLCRPI

-640 LEMIRGGKASWEQ
+640 LEMIRTGNASWAQ

-660 KSDPTFQAA
+660 KSDPTFQAS

-682 AHDTSALSA
+682 ATDTSALSA
-691 KQKVSEDVARVNTIQ
+691 KQKVSDDVARVNTIE

-717 IEYIDT
+717 IEYLDT

-728 TLISMTHKFERPV
+728 TLISMSHKFERPV
-741 AASTGTGS
+741 EMGS
-749 GSESDSGSG
+749 KVADSES
-758 SGSSESESEGES
+758 SEGES
-770 EKEEEVSEPVEEES
+770 EGEAGQKK
-784 DVGSRGT
+784 
-791 GGLSPRTFAKAQEV
+791 KA
-805 DRRMREKLRKD
+805 RS
-816 AQTGGAGGAAAV
+816 
-828 HKHRRKHRRRKHRRS
+828 RRS
-843 SSSKRRS
+843 QRHRTTV
-850 NSLSADG
+850 LSADG
-857 KHYTHVE
+857 KQYTHVE

-908 VRIDKMGVVINN
+908 VRIDKMGVILNN
-920 GETPI
+920 GEVPI

-932 LINRE
+932 LINHE

-1003 KEGAIGIKPGYDY
+1003 KEGATGIKPGYDY

-1045 QNEGAQMRDMSTM
+1045 QNDGGQMRDMSTM

-1089 RFPSIGDKFCS
+1089 RLPAIGDKFCS

-1155 TGGFGNCTAYTNNG
+1155 HGGYGNCTAYTNNG

-1249 VGEMERDGILGHGAS
+1249 VGEMERDGILGHGAA

-1306 PIKYSGA
+1306 PIQYSGS
-1313 LTDAAAAGGTAGGGG
+1313 LTDAGGADGAGATG
-1328 ASVIQMTKFGR
+1328 ASVVHMTKFGR
-1339 SFSVVRIPYCLKLL
+1339 SFSIVRIPYCLKLL

-1364 RIITDDNIDQ
+1364 RIITEDNIDQ

-1387 LKDGRGAMGVD
+1387 IKDKKGAMGVD

-1405 LAAGLKPRPPVSSTQ
+1405 VAAGLKPRDRTIARKNALASDAVEGQQ
-1420 GRGAAGA
+1420 GEYEEEEPAI
-1427 DEDES
+1427 
-1432 GKGSRV
+1432 GSRV
-1438 YLPSRSEAEEEA
+1438 YLPSRSEEEA
-1450 AAAAA
+1450 ASNTLPSA
-1455 SGLGAGA
+1455 SAIGL
-1462 FMKPLDVD
+1462 FDPDV
-1470 DHPEDIILDLD
+1470 HPEEIIFDLD
-1481 IDTKASIHNFGWRFA
+1481 IDTRVSIRNLGWRFA
-1496 LKPDIARQMRGAGG
+1496 LKADIARQMRGNGAKAGTAG
-1510 GKGGGGGG
+1510 TAG
-1518 AAAAA
+1518 
-1523 MTIQDLTGEDL
+1523 TGTVEPLSVSDITSEDL

-1539 ILDKNGEPTEQWSI
+1539 IMDKNGEPTERWTI
-1553 SGAQWVGDYPTR
+1553 SGSQWIGDYPTR
-1565 FPDGWLSGMLV
+1565 FPDGWLSEMLV
-1576 YPDDSPIAPSD
+1576 YPDDTPISPSEIVD
-1587 MVEELRKTRKPLNW
+1587 ELRKTRKPLNW
-1601 VRAIITLIEK
+1601 VLAIITLIE
-1611 RITRKSRSAYEK
+1611 RYTRRKMKSPVEGD
-1623 TNNVMDENSRNIAA
+1623 NVAMAENLRNIET
-1637 NAKELERVSSEIER
+1637 NSKETERVSGEIGR

-1661 ERLKVQMTRL
+1661 ERLKVQLTRL
-1671 TDERTTLNALR
+1671 TDERVKLDAIR
-1682 RDIEFSSG
+1682 RDMEHD
-1690 NEEAAA
+1690 AV
-1696 AAAESDEGQPK
+1696 
-1707 TPGYS
+1707 T
-1712 SILDTSPVAPGGG
+1712 SILPMTPEFTSSSTPAGEV
-1725 GGGGAAEDANRLR
+1725 DADRLR

-1745 EKMLEKYG
+1745 AKMLDKYG
-1753 KDDENIPSTDT
+1753 ERDEEIPESYGNSPRSPTVDL
-1764 SASTSEPSTPRTPPY
+1764 PSPKY
-1779 SSSMFEGGGQRG
+1779 SSTFEGGGQRG
-1791 GGSHGRGHTSNFIPQ
+1791 GREPGAKFIPQ
-1806 IPTGVLESY
+1806 IPTGVLERY
-1815 LSSRYSGGAAMNP
+1815 LSSRYGTAPQVASLGAAYTSGG
-1828 VQSAAMA
+1828 S
-1835 PFQQMGGGAG
+1835 GGVMM
-1845 TGGSNLGSMMTMN
+1845 GGSNMSLPTMN
-1858 VPVVA
+1858 IPIVA

-1871 PVQAQGGG
+1871 PI
-1879 GGGGGGGG
+1879 
-1887 QFPGQA
+1887 
-1893 QQSQQAQ
+1893 QQ
-1900 QPAAQTGGAA
+1900 QTGGTPLQQQVPTQPAV
-1910 PPMASPTPNEAGV
+1910 PTQTGGSGTPNTDGV
-1923 KTFSINLH
+1923 KTLSIKL
-1931 R
+1931 

>member
-11 VINRLFNDDP
+11 VIQRLFDDDP
-21 QMMIRHHIDSYN
+21 QMMVRHHIDSYN

-40 FKIFRERNPIILQ
+40 YKIFRERNPIILQ

-80 FGKPVIYDDDRE
+80 FGKPIIYDDDRE

-111 HYDVDVVFKIAVP
+111 HYDVDVIFKIAVP
-124 DSGEGGTGGGGR
+124 DGGGEGNSR

-151 RFPIMIQSNHC
+151 RFPIMIQSNNC

-181 YGGYFIID
+181 FGGYFIID

-204 MIYIRENN
+204 MLYIRKNN
-212 EDNVYTHAADIRTVS
+212 EDNMYTHAADIRTVS

-245 SLLTNKQIVVNI
+245 TLLTNKQIVVNI

-262 PVPLFIVMR
+262 PVPLFIVFR
-271 ALGVISDRDIL
+271 ALGVLSDRDIL
-282 EFCLLDLDE
+282 EYCLLDLDE
-291 NAELLD
+291 NAALLD
-297 NFIPSIHDANKIFT
+297 HFIPSIHDANKIFT

-367 KIDAPT
+367 NIDAPT

-378 KFKRIELSGA
+378 RFKRIELSGS
-388 LIFDLFKEYYALQQ
+388 LIYDLFKEYYALQQ

-437 ERIVENGFKK
+437 ERIVESGFKK

-453 GATEHT
+453 GATDHT

-484 LPMDSSAKIVK
+484 LPMDSSAKVVA

-524 AFGTRITNHCSA
+524 AFGTRVTNQCSA
-536 YPMTLWLREV
+536 YPMMQWLREV
-546 VKMHLLEESTRMF
+546 VKMYLLEECTRMF
-559 LYYTTKV
+559 LHYTTKV

-597 YISCRWDIKNN
+597 YVSCRWEIKNN
-608 EIHIYTDAGRLCRPI
+608 EIHIFTDAGRLCRPI

-682 AHDTSALSA
+682 AHDTSALAA
-691 KQKVSEDVARVNTIQ
+691 KQKVHEDIARVNTIE

-728 TLISMTHKFERPV
+728 TLISMSHKFERPV
-741 AASTGTGS
+741 VS
-749 GSESDSGSG
+749 GKDTTEGE
-758 SGSSESESEGES
+758 SESESDGES
-770 EKEEEVSEPVEEES
+770 EGE
-784 DVGSRGT
+784 GR
-791 GGLSPRTFAKAQEV
+791 
-805 DRRMREKLRKD
+805 
-816 AQTGGAGGAAAV
+816 
-828 HKHRRKHRRRKHRRS
+828 
-843 SSSKRRS
+843 KRRHHRHTRV
-850 NSLSADG
+850 LSSDG
-857 KHYTHVE
+857 KQYTHVE
-864 IHPSLVMGVMGNQI
+864 IHPSLLMGVMGNQI

-920 GETPI
+920 GEVPI

-932 LINRE
+932 LINHE

-967 IKRGMFRI
+967 VKRGMFRI

-1003 KEGAIGIKPGYDY
+1003 KEGALGIKPGYDY

-1045 QNEGAQMRDMSTM
+1045 HNDGGQMLDMSVM

-1075 ETGFRIGKVRIREE
+1075 ETGFRIGKIRIREE
-1089 RFPSIGDKFCS
+1089 RFPAIGDKFCS
-1100 RCGQKGTVGLIIP
+1100 RCGQKGTCGLIIP
-1113 EKDMP
+1113 EQDMP
-1118 FTKDGIRPDI
+1118 FTKGGIRPDI

-1135 PTRMTIGQLIES
+1135 PTRMTIGQLIET

-1155 TGGFGNCTAYTNNG
+1155 HGGFGNCTAYTNNG
-1169 TKHESFGSV
+1169 TKHETFGSV
-1178 LTGYGY
+1178 LTEHGF

-1194 GMTGEQVKSDIYIG
+1194 GMTGEEIKSDIYIG

-1249 VGEMERDGILGHGAS
+1249 VGEMERDGILGHGAA

-1275 DEYHMAVCN
+1275 DEYYMAVCN

-1306 PIKYSGA
+1306 PIQFSGS
-1313 LTDAAAAGGTAGGGG
+1313 LTEATGATG
-1328 ASVIQMTKFGR
+1328 ASVVHMTKFGR
-1339 SFSVVRIPYCLKLL
+1339 SFSIVRIPYCLKLL
-1353 MQELLVMNVQM
+1353 MQELIVMNVQM
-1364 RIITDDNIDQ
+1364 RIITEDNIDQ

-1381 NNVYKV
+1381 KNVYKV
-1387 LKDGRGAMGVD
+1387 LKDGKGSMGVD

-1405 LAAGLKPRPPVSSTQ
+1405 LAAGLKPRDISQKYATTTGTGTGIGTV
-1420 GRGAAGA
+1420 GYD
-1427 DEDES
+1427 DEQEQEQEPEI
-1432 GKGSRV
+1432 GSRV
-1438 YLPSRSEAEEEA
+1438 YLPSRTGEEYRA
-1450 AAAAA
+1450 AAATAA
-1455 SGLGAGA
+1455 ATKKSTLDPDERIDEIIPDLG
-1462 FMKPLDVD
+1462 
-1470 DHPEDIILDLD
+1470 
-1481 IDTKASIHNFGWRFA
+1481 IDTKQSIRNLGWRFA
-1496 LKPDIARQMRGAGG
+1496 LKEEVARELKGNIDIGSVSS
-1510 GKGGGGGG
+1510 
-1518 AAAAA
+1518 
-1523 MTIQDLTGEDL
+1523 EDL
-1534 VLESV
+1534 VLVSV
-1539 ILDKNGEPTEQWSI
+1539 ILDKNGEPTERWRI
-1553 SGAQWVGDYPTR
+1553 SGRQWVGDYPTR
-1565 FPDGWLSGMLV
+1565 FPDGWLSEMLV
-1576 YPDDSPIAPSD
+1576 YPDDTPISPSD
-1587 MVEELRKTRKPLNW
+1587 MVEELRNTRKPLNW
-1601 VRAIITLIEK
+1601 VTSIISLMDK
-1611 RITRKSRSAYEK
+1611 YSRRKAAK
-1623 TNNVMDENSRNIAA
+1623 NGPVGAVNVALSENERDIAE
-1637 NAKELERVSSEIER
+1637 NERETTRVSGEIER

-1661 ERLKVQMTRL
+1661 EQLKVQLSRL
-1671 TDERTTLNALR
+1671 ADERT
-1682 RDIEFSSG
+1682 
-1690 NEEAAA
+1690 
-1696 AAAESDEGQPK
+1696 K
-1707 TPGYS
+1707 
-1712 SILDTSPVAPGGG
+1712 LDTTRREMERD
-1725 GGGGAAEDANRLR
+1725 AAVPILPMTPEFTGSSTPTGEVDADQVRD
-1738 GAVASFN
+1738 AVASFN
-1745 EKMLEKYG
+1745 ARMIEKYG
-1753 KDDENIPSTDT
+1753 ENDQEIPET
-1764 SASTSEPSTPRTPPY
+1764 SSPRY
-1779 SSSMFEGGGQRG
+1779 SSIFEGGGRGGHRG
-1791 GGSHGRGHTSNFIPQ
+1791 GGDKFIPQ
-1806 IPTGVLESY
+1806 IPTSVLDNYLNSKYGV
-1815 LSSRYSGGAAMNP
+1815 SSKHTTVHIGEMS
-1828 VQSAAMA
+1828 SAAGLMT
-1835 PFQQMGGGAG
+1835 GGGV
-1845 TGGSNLGSMMTMN
+1845 GGGFPTMN
-1858 VPVVA
+1858 IPVVA

-1871 PVQAQGGG
+1871 P
-1879 GGGGGGGG
+1879 
-1887 QFPGQA
+1887 F
-1893 QQSQQAQ
+1893 QQAPQ
-1900 QPAAQTGGAA
+1900 APQAAQTAQAA
-1910 PPMASPTPNEAGV
+1910 QAAQAAQTPQVAGSGLASNTSSSNEPNAQGV
-1923 KTFSINLH
+1923 KTFSIKL
-1931 R
+1931 

>member
-11 VINRLFNDDP
+11 VIQRLFEDDP
-21 QMMIRHHIDSYN
+21 QMMVRHHIDSYN

-80 FGKPVIYDDDRE
+80 FGKPIIYDDDRE
-92 HYMFP
+92 HYMLP

-124 DSGEGGTGGGGR
+124 NTEGGGT

-151 RFPIMIQSNHC
+151 RFPIMVQSNHC

-204 MIYIRENN
+204 MLYIRENN
-212 EDNVYTHAADIRTVS
+212 EDNIYTHAADIRTVS

-245 SLLTNKQIVVNI
+245 TLLTNKQFVVNI

-262 PVPLFIVMR
+262 PVPLFIVFR
-271 ALGVISDRDIL
+271 ALGVLSDRDIL

-291 NAELLD
+291 NTELLD
-297 NFIPSIHDANKIFT
+297 HFIPSIHDANKIFT

-367 KIDAPT
+367 KIDQPT

-388 LIFDLFKEYYALQQ
+388 LIYDLFKEYYALQQ
-402 QHIRLS
+402 QHIRLA
-408 MDREYFKDPKKYE
+408 MDREYFKDSKKYE

-453 GATEHT
+453 GATDHT

-484 LPMDSSAKIVK
+484 LPMDSSAKVVK

-524 AFGTRITNHCSA
+524 AFGTRITNQCSA
-536 YPMTLWLREV
+536 YPMMQWLREV
-546 VKMHLLEESTRMF
+546 VKMYLLEECTRMF

-572 VGAVTRPEET
+572 IGAVTRPQET

-597 YISCRWDIKNN
+597 YVSCRWDIKSN
-608 EIHIYTDAGRLCRPI
+608 EIHIFTDAGRLCRPI
-623 FYIDEETGRPS
+623 FYIDEDTGRPS
-634 YDKDEI
+634 YDKEEI
-640 LEMIRGGKASWEQ
+640 LEMIRAGKASWEQ
-653 MTTGFTA
+653 MTTGFTT
-660 KSDPTFQAA
+660 KSDPTFQAS

-677 ELYGR
+677 ELYGH
-682 AHDTSALSA
+682 AHDTSALAA
-691 KQKVSEDVARVNTIQ
+691 KQKVSNDVARVNTIE
-706 DFRRLKATQAI
+706 DFRRLKSTQAI

-728 TLISMTHKFERPV
+728 SLISMSHKFERPV
-741 AASTGTGS
+741 EGSDTKKHESDSESS
-749 GSESDSGSG
+749 GSEN
-758 SGSSESESEGES
+758 
-770 EKEEEVSEPVEEES
+770 EEDNS
-784 DVGSRGT
+784 
-791 GGLSPRTFAKAQEV
+791 K
-805 DRRMREKLRKD
+805 RK
-816 AQTGGAGGAAAV
+816 G
-828 HKHRRKHRRRKHRRS
+828 HRRRRHQHHRAHVLS
-843 SSSKRRS
+843 S
-850 NSLSADG
+850 DG
-857 KHYTHVE
+857 KQYTHVE
-864 IHPSLVMGVMGNQI
+864 IHPSLLMGVMGNQI

-920 GETPI
+920 GEVPI
-925 VKSRYLD
+925 IKSRYLD
-932 LINRE
+932 LINHE

-1045 QNEGAQMRDMSTM
+1045 HNDGGQMRDMSTM

-1075 ETGFRIGKVRIREE
+1075 DTGFRIGKVRIREE

-1100 RCGQKGTVGLIIP
+1100 RCGQKGTCGLIIP

-1155 TGGFGNCTAYTNNG
+1155 HGGFGNCTAYTNNG

-1178 LTGYGY
+1178 LTEYGF

-1194 GMTGEQVKSDIYIG
+1194 GMTGEELKSDIYIG

-1249 VGEMERDGILGHGAS
+1249 VGEMERDGILGHGAA

-1284 KSGMIAIYNPNQNL
+1284 KSGMIAIYNPTQNL

-1306 PIKYSGA
+1306 PIQYSGS
-1313 LTDAAAAGGTAGGGG
+1313 LTDAASGGSGAG
-1328 ASVIQMTKFGR
+1328 ASVVHMTKFGR
-1339 SFSVVRIPYCLKLL
+1339 SFSIVRIPYCLKLL
-1353 MQELLVMNVQM
+1353 MQELIVMNVQM
-1364 RIITDDNIDQ
+1364 RIITEDNIDQ

-1381 NNVYKV
+1381 KNVYKV
-1387 LKDGRGAMGVD
+1387 LKDKGAMGVD

-1405 LAAGLKPRPPVSSTQ
+1405 LAAGLKPRDPTAIARKDALSSTV
-1420 GRGAAGA
+1420 GARLSN
-1427 DEDES
+1427 EDEEEAAI
-1432 GKGSRV
+1432 GSRV
-1438 YLPSRSEAEEEA
+1438 YLPSRSEEETEEA
-1450 AAAAA
+1450 RRMMSSQELRAAANA
-1455 SGLGAGA
+1455 SDK
-1462 FMKPLDVD
+1462 FDPDERID
-1470 DHPEDIILDLD
+1470 EIIPDLD
-1481 IDTKASIHNFGWRFA
+1481 TDTKQSIRNLGWRFE
-1496 LKPDIARQMRGAGG
+1496 LKADVVRQLQGSSGVGKVTRITANDINS
-1510 GKGGGGGG
+1510 
-1518 AAAAA
+1518 
-1523 MTIQDLTGEDL
+1523 EDL
-1534 VLESV
+1534 LLESV
-1539 ILDKNGEPTEQWSI
+1539 ILDKNGEPTERWTI
-1553 SGAQWVGDYPTR
+1553 SGAEWVGDYPTR
-1565 FPDGWLSGMLV
+1565 YPDGWLSEMLI
-1576 YPDDSPIAPSD
+1576 YPDNTPISPSD
-1587 MVEELRKTRKPLNW
+1587 MVEELRSNRKPLNW
-1601 VRAIITLIEK
+1601 VTAIISLMDKYFRKKTARNNPVQSENVALSENERSIAENERETL
-1611 RITRKSRSAYEK
+1611 
-1623 TNNVMDENSRNIAA
+1623 
-1637 NAKELERVSSEIER
+1637 RVSNEIAR

-1661 ERLKVQMTRL
+1661 ERLKVQLERL
-1671 TDERTTLNALR
+1671 ADELTELNSVR
-1682 RDIEFSSG
+1682 REMKVDVER
-1690 NEEAAA
+1690 EEKRNR
-1696 AAAESDEGQPK
+1696 EYFPTSPQ
-1707 TPGYS
+1707 YS
-1712 SILDTSPVAPGGG
+1712 SSMPTPPGS
-1725 GGGGAAEDANRLR
+1725 ADEQADQVR

-1745 EKMLEKYG
+1745 ARMLEKYG
-1753 KDDENIPSTDT
+1753 ENDENIPESDGY
-1764 SASTSEPSTPRTPPY
+1764 SPRTPTSPAY
-1779 SSSMFEGGGQRG
+1779 SSIFQEGGQRAQRG
-1791 GGSHGRGHTSNFIPQ
+1791 GRAGKFIPQ
-1806 IPTGVLESY
+1806 IPTSVLENY
-1815 LSSRYSGGAAMNP
+1815 LNSKYGVSSKNTISETITTGSGIMTGGMAAGSGGLP
-1828 VQSAAMA
+1828 
-1835 PFQQMGGGAG
+1835 
-1845 TGGSNLGSMMTMN
+1845 TMN
-1858 VPVVA
+1858 IPVVA

-1871 PVQAQGGG
+1871 PIQQQQTGGS
-1879 GGGGGGGG
+1879 
-1887 QFPGQA
+1887 
-1893 QQSQQAQ
+1893 QSQQTSSSIATTGPQ
-1900 QPAAQTGGAA
+1900 QATTGQSGGASGGSA
-1910 PPMASPTPNEAGV
+1910 AANGEANAQGV
-1923 KTFSINLH
+1923 KTFSIKI
-1931 R
+1931 

>member
-11 VINRLFNDDP
+11 VIKRLFNDDP

-74 NGDKVY
+74 NGDKVH

-124 DSGEGGTGGGGR
+124 DEGGAGGGT

-204 MIYIRENN
+204 MLYIRENN

-245 SLLTNKQIVVNI
+245 SLLTNKQFVVNI

-367 KIDAPT
+367 KIDPPT

-453 GATEHT
+453 GATDHT

-691 KQKVSEDVARVNTIQ
+691 KQKVTEDVARVNTIQ

-741 AASTGTGS
+741 AAAAATS
-749 GSESDSGSG
+749 GSSSGSSSDSDSGG
-758 SGSSESESEGES
+758 SETEP
-770 EKEEEVSEPVEEES
+770 EEEKTEPEES
-784 DVGSRGT
+784 DESSRDT
-791 GGLSPRTFAKAQEV
+791 GGLTPRTFAKAQEV
-805 DRRMREKLRKD
+805 DRRVREKLRKEAAAAANE
-816 AQTGGAGGAAAV
+816 AQTGGAGGEAAAV
-828 HKHRRKHRRRKHRRS
+828 HKHRRRKHRRHRSS
-843 SSSKRRS
+843 SSSKRRAH
-850 NSLSADG
+850 SLSADG

-1045 QNEGAQMRDMSTM
+1045 QNEGGQMRDMSTM

-1155 TGGFGNCTAYTNNG
+1155 HGGFGNCTAYTNNG

-1178 LTGYGY
+1178 LTEYGY

-1249 VGEMERDGILGHGAS
+1249 IGEMERDGILGHGAS

-1313 LTDAAAAGGTAGGGG
+1313 LTDAAAAGGAGGGG

-1405 LAAGLKPRPPVSSTQ
+1405 LAAGLKPRPPVSSSTQ
-1420 GRGAAGA
+1420 GRGAADEG
-1427 DEDES
+1427 EDET

-1450 AAAAA
+1450 AAGAAA

-1496 LKPDIARQMRGAGG
+1496 LKSDIERQMRGRGGGAGG
-1510 GKGGGGGG
+1510 GG
-1518 AAAAA
+1518 AA
-1523 MTIQDLTGEDL
+1523 MTIQDLTSEDL

-1539 ILDKNGEPTEQWSI
+1539 ILDKNGEPTERWTI

-1623 TNNVMDENSRNIAA
+1623 NNDVMDENSRNIAA

-1682 RDIEFSSG
+1682 REIEFSSG
-1690 NEEAAA
+1690 NEAAAAAA
-1696 AAAESDEGQPK
+1696 AAAESGEYEPK

-1712 SILDTSPVAPGGG
+1712 SSWDYSPVAPGG

-1753 KDDENIPSTDT
+1753 KDDDNIPSTGD
-1764 SASTSEPSTPRTPPY
+1764 SASEPTTPRTPPY
-1779 SSSMFEGGGQRG
+1779 SSMFEGGGQRG
-1791 GGSHGRGHTSNFIPQ
+1791 GGSGTNKFIPQ

-1815 LSSRYSGGAAMNP
+1815 LSSRGGAAMNP
-1828 VQSAAMA
+1828 AATA
-1835 PFQQMGGGAG
+1835 ATNPFQQMGGGGA
-1845 TGGSNLGSMMTMN
+1845 GGSNLGSLMGATMN

-1871 PVQAQGGG
+1871 PFQAQGGG
-1879 GGGGGGGG
+1879 GGVGGVGQILGQAPQAQQAQQAPQAQTGGGGGG
-1887 QFPGQA
+1887 TA
-1893 QQSQQAQ
+1893 
-1900 QPAAQTGGAA
+1900 QPA
-1910 PPMASPTPNEAGV
+1910 SSDPNAAGV
-1923 KTFSINLH
+1923 RTFSINLH

>member
-1 MDSDPELPWK
+1 MDTDPELPWK
-11 VINRLFNDDP
+11 VIKRLFDDDP
-21 QMMIRHHIDSYN
+21 QMMVRHQIDSYN

-40 FKIFRERNPIILQ
+40 FKIFNERNPIVLQ
-53 KEQDPDTQEFNLR
+53 KEQNPDTQEFNLR

-111 HYDVDVVFKIAVP
+111 HYDVDVVFKIAEP
-124 DSGEGGTGGGGR
+124 AESGVGTE
-136 RIEVTTATLERILLG
+136 IKVTTATLERILLG
-151 RFPIMIQSNHC
+151 RFPIMVQSNLC

-168 PKARFYMGECKND
+168 SKARFSMGECKND
-181 YGGYFIID
+181 HGGYFIID

-204 MIYIRENN
+204 MLYIRENN
-212 EDNVYTHAADIRTVS
+212 EDNLYTHAADVRTVS

-245 SLLTNKQIVVNI
+245 TLLTNKQIVVNI

-271 ALGVISDRDIL
+271 ALGVLSDRDII

-291 NAELLD
+291 NSELLD
-297 NFIPSIHDANKIFT
+297 NFIPSVHDANKIFT
-311 QEGAIKFIATL
+311 QEGALKFIATL

-352 YFLGNMVYKLLRVSL
+352 YYLGNMVYKLLRVSL
-367 KIDAPT
+367 KIDQPT

-378 KFKRIELSGA
+378 KFKRIELSGT
-388 LIFDLFKEYYALQQ
+388 LIYDLFKEYYSLQQ

-421 KNFVGLIQMNY
+421 KNFIGLVQMNY

-437 ERIVENGFKK
+437 ERIVEDGFKK

-524 AFGTRITNHCSA
+524 AFGTRVTNHCSA
-536 YPMTLWLREV
+536 YPMMRWLREV
-546 VKMHLLEESTRMF
+546 VKMHLLEECTRMF

-572 VGAVTRPEET
+572 VGAITRPEET
-582 MRLIRLHRRNALIPI
+582 MRLIRLHRRTALIPI

-608 EIHIYTDAGRLCRPI
+608 EIHIYTDSGRLCRPI

-634 YDKDEI
+634 YDKEEI
-640 LEMIRGGKASWEQ
+640 IEMIRSGKASWEN

-660 KSDPTFQAA
+660 KSDPAFNSS

-682 AHDTSALSA
+682 ANDTSALSA
-691 KQKVSEDVARVNTIQ
+691 KQKVTEEIARANTIE
-706 DFRRLKATQAI
+706 DFKRLRATMAI

-728 TLISMTHKFERPV
+728 TLISMSHKLENV
-741 AASTGTGS
+741 DEKSTAVTGTGGDDESEGGDSPGS
-749 GSESDSGSG
+749 GSEG
-758 SGSSESESEGES
+758 EEG
-770 EKEEEVSEPVEEES
+770 
-784 DVGSRGT
+784 
-791 GGLSPRTFAKAQEV
+791 A
-805 DRRMREKLRKD
+805 
-816 AQTGGAGGAAAV
+816 GAAAESS
-828 HKHRRKHRRRKHRRS
+828 RKKRKQGRSKKDRS
-843 SSSKRRS
+843 STNKIR
-850 NSLSADG
+850 NG
-857 KHYTHVE
+857 KQYTHVE
-864 IHPSLVMGVMGNQI
+864 IHPSLLMGVMGNQI

-920 GETPI
+920 GEVPI

-932 LINRE
+932 LINHE
-937 EHPCGFNAIVAIM
+937 EHPCGFNAVVAIM

-982 AREESSSV
+982 SREESSSV
-990 RGAQR
+990 RGNQR
-995 DTRFANIQ
+995 DTRFADIQ

-1016 SYLDDNGLIRENTEM
+1016 SYLDSNGLIRENTEM
-1031 DDKKVVIGM
+1031 DDKKVVIGV

-1045 QNEGAQMRDMSTM
+1045 QNDGGQMRDASIM

-1075 ETGFRIGKVRIREE
+1075 ETGFRLAKVRIREE

-1100 RCGQKGTVGLIIP
+1100 RCGQKGTCGLIIP
-1113 EKDMP
+1113 EQDMP

-1147 LMGKACVL
+1147 LMGKACVMH
-1155 TGGFGNCTAYTNNG
+1155 GSFGNCTAYTNNG

-1178 LTGYGY
+1178 LTNYGF

-1223 NYRSQGPRTQLTRQT
+1223 NYRSKGPRTQLTRQT

-1249 VGEMERDGILGHGAS
+1249 VGEMERDGILGHGAA

-1275 DEYHMAVCN
+1275 DEYNMAVCN

-1306 PIKYSGA
+1306 PIQYSGNI
-1313 LTDAAAAGGTAGGGG
+1313 DESGGG
-1328 ASVIQMTKFGR
+1328 SVIQMSKFGR
-1339 SFSVVRIPYCLKLL
+1339 SFSIVRIPYCLKLL
-1353 MQELLVMNVQM
+1353 MQELIVMNVQM

-1381 NNVYKV
+1381 NNIYKV
-1387 LKDGRGAMGVD
+1387 LKDSRGEMGVD
-1398 DIIERNR
+1398 DIIEKNR
-1405 LAAGLKPRPPVSSTQ
+1405 LAAGLKPSVR
-1420 GRGAAGA
+1420 RGQAGPEEG
-1427 DEDES
+1427 EDEA
-1432 GKGSRV
+1432 GIGSRV
-1438 YLPSRSEAEEEA
+1438 YLPSRSEEEMNEWDG
-1450 AAAAA
+1450 
-1455 SGLGAGA
+1455 SKLSRPDV
-1462 FMKPLDVD
+1462 FSDVD
-1470 DHPEDIILDLD
+1470 PAYLSAIDKLTFDID
-1481 IDTKASIHNFGWRFA
+1481 IDTKERIHNFGWRFA
-1496 LKPDIARQMRGAGG
+1496 VKSDIIKQLKENMKKQPAANVSQSGG
-1510 GKGGGGGG
+1510 EFEI
-1518 AAAAA
+1518 
-1523 MTIQDLTGEDL
+1523 TSLDDLTGEDL
-1534 VLESV
+1534 VLESI
-1539 ILDKNGEPTEQWSI
+1539 ILDKNGEPTELWSI
-1553 SGAQWVGDYPTR
+1553 SGSRWDGDYPSR
-1565 FPDGWLSGMLV
+1565 FPDGWLSEMLV
-1576 YPDDSPIAPSD
+1576 YTNGEPISPSD
-1587 MVEELRKTRKPLNW
+1587 MIEELRKIRKPLNW
-1601 VRAIITLIEK
+1601 ITAIISLIERYIRKNRYRDTVDPDTVLLTENEKNIQENATEIK
-1611 RITRKSRSAYEK
+1611 RVT
-1623 TNNVMDENSRNIAA
+1623 
-1637 NAKELERVSSEIER
+1637 SEIDR

-1661 ERLKVQMTRL
+1661 EQLKVQLTRL
-1671 TDERTTLNALR
+1671 TDERTTLNEARRQIEQEIEDRKQAMEAYVPSSPMYTASSPRENEEQELR
-1682 RDIEFSSG
+1682 SAVSSFNAKMIENAGNSPDDISVSG
-1690 NEEAAA
+1690 NSEPRTP
-1696 AAAESDEGQPK
+1696 SS
-1707 TPGYS
+1707 PGYS
-1712 SILDTSPVAPGGG
+1712 SIWQD
-1725 GGGGAAEDANRLR
+1725 
-1738 GAVASFN
+1738 
-1745 EKMLEKYG
+1745 
-1753 KDDENIPSTDT
+1753 
-1764 SASTSEPSTPRTPPY
+1764 
-1779 SSSMFEGGGQRG
+1779 
-1791 GGSHGRGHTSNFIPQ
+1791 GGSKTNRFIPQ
-1806 IPTGVLESY
+1806 IPLGVLDGY
-1815 LSSRYSGGAAMNP
+1815 LNSKRSHAQGMNSNIGG
-1828 VQSAAMA
+1828 
-1835 PFQQMGGGAG
+1835 QQIQNIGGGNMNMNMNMNNNAAVP
-1845 TGGSNLGSMMTMN
+1845 TMN
-1858 VPVVA
+1858 VPLVA
-1863 TMPMAGMM
+1863 TMPMTMNM
-1871 PVQAQGGG
+1871 PIMSGGG
-1879 GGGGGGGG
+1879 GGVIGPVSNGGNGVGNNNG
-1887 QFPGQA
+1887 QPGNNPNVNSNPL
-1893 QQSQQAQ
+1893 QQNNNNTSTTA
-1900 QPAAQTGGAA
+1900 TD
-1910 PPMASPTPNEAGV
+1910 GV
-1923 KTFSINLH
+1923 RTLSIKL
-1931 R
+1931 

>member
-11 VINRLFNDDP
+11 VIKRLFDDDP

-124 DSGEGGTGGGGR
+124 DSGEGGTGT

-151 RFPIMIQSNHC
+151 RFPIMVQSNHC

-189 GKEKTIISQEKFADN
+189 GKEKTIVSQEKFADN

-238 VRIVAPT
+238 VRIVAST

-291 NAELLD
+291 NSELLD

-352 YFLGNMVYKLLRVSL
+352 YFLGNMVYKLLRVYL

-378 KFKRIELSGA
+378 KFKRIELSGT

-421 KNFVGLIQMNY
+421 KNFIGLIQMNY

-437 ERIVENGFKK
+437 ERIVEDGFKK

-471 SYNSFLSHLRKIN
+471 SYNSFISHLRKIN

-536 YPMTLWLREV
+536 YPMMQWLREV

-572 VGAVTRPEET
+572 VGSVTRPEET

-608 EIHIYTDAGRLCRPI
+608 EIHVYTDSGRLCRPI

-660 KSDPTFQAA
+660 KSDPTFKAA

-691 KQKVSEDVARVNTIQ
+691 KQKVTEDVARVNTIE
-706 DFRRLKATQAI
+706 DFRRLKSTQAI

-741 AASTGTGS
+741 AAAAASGSS
-749 GSESDSGSG
+749 GSESGSGDDSGGESDREPEKKDEVRRGMTESG
-758 SGSSESESEGES
+758 ALTPRTLAKARELSRRVSDKLRRDEAAAAAASGVEGEEQS
-770 EKEEEVSEPVEEES
+770 
-784 DVGSRGT
+784 
-791 GGLSPRTFAKAQEV
+791 
-805 DRRMREKLRKD
+805 
-816 AQTGGAGGAAAV
+816 GGAGSDGGGGAAAV
-828 HKHRRKHRRRKHRRS
+828 RKHRRKHRRS
-843 SSSKRRS
+843 SSSSKKHRGL
-850 NSLSADG
+850 SLSADG

-1003 KEGAIGIKPGYDY
+1003 KEGAIGTKPGYDY

-1045 QNEGAQMRDMSTM
+1045 QNEGGQLRDMSTM

-1155 TGGFGNCTAYTNNG
+1155 HGGFGNCTAFTNNG

-1178 LTGYGY
+1178 LTEYGY

-1194 GMTGEQVKSDIYIG
+1194 GMTGEQLKSDIYIG

-1223 NYRSQGPRTQLTRQT
+1223 NYRSKGPRTQLTRQT

-1249 VGEMERDGILGHGAS
+1249 VGEMERDGILGHGAA

-1284 KSGMIAIYNPNQNL
+1284 KSGMIAIYNPNHNL

-1313 LTDAAAAGGTAGGGG
+1313 LTDAGGAGTGSGAS

-1339 SFSVVRIPYCLKLL
+1339 SFSIVRIPYCLKLL

-1387 LKDGRGAMGVD
+1387 LKDGQGGMGVD

-1405 LAAGLKPRPPVSSTQ
+1405 LAAGLKPRPPVSSSTQ
-1420 GRGAAGA
+1420 GRGDAGE
-1427 DEDES
+1427 DEDET

-1438 YLPSRSEAEEEA
+1438 YLPSRSEADADEE
-1450 AAAAA
+1450 
-1455 SGLGAGA
+1455 SQTYILGPGE
-1462 FMKPLDVD
+1462 FMKQFDPDE
-1470 DHPEDIILDLD
+1470 HPEEIIADLD
-1481 IDTKASIHNFGWRFA
+1481 IDTKTRIHNFGWRFA
-1496 LKPDIARQMRGAGG
+1496 LNPDVARQMKGQYSSRNG
-1510 GKGGGGGG
+1510 GKVD
-1518 AAAAA
+1518 AINPSN
-1523 MTIQDLTGEDL
+1523 MTSEDL
-1534 VLESV
+1534 VLESI
-1539 ILDKNGEPTEQWSI
+1539 ILDKNGEPTDRWTI
-1553 SGAQWVGDYPTR
+1553 SGRRRDRDYPTH

-1576 YPDDSPIAPSD
+1576 YPDDTPIAPSD

-1611 RITRKSRSAYEK
+1611 RITRRDRSAYEK
-1623 TNNVMDENSRNIAA
+1623 NNDVMDENSRNIAA

-1651 AKREGNVAEE
+1651 AKREGNVADE

-1682 RDIEFSSG
+1682 RDLEFSSG
-1690 NEEAAA
+1690 NEEAAT
-1696 AAAESDEGQPK
+1696 AAESAEGRPN

-1712 SILDTSPVAPGGG
+1712 KSFDYSPVAGA
-1725 GGGGAAEDANRLR
+1725 GGGAAEDANRLR

-1745 EKMLEKYG
+1745 EKMLDKYG
-1753 KDDENIPSTDT
+1753 SDDENIPITGATGATGAT
-1764 SASTSEPSTPRTPPY
+1764 SASEPRTPRSPAY
-1779 SSSMFEGGGQRG
+1779 SSIFEGGGQRG
-1791 GGSHGRGHTSNFIPQ
+1791 GGHTSKFIPQ

-1828 VQSAAMA
+1828 VPAMG
-1835 PFQQMGGGAG
+1835 PSFQQMGGG
-1845 TGGSNLGSMMTMN
+1845 GGSNLGSMTTMN

-1871 PVQAQGGG
+1871 PVQAQAGGG
-1879 GGGGGGGG
+1879 GGGGIG
-1887 QFPGQA
+1887 QIIGQA
-1893 QQSQQAQ
+1893 PQVQTAQ
-1900 QPAAQTGGAA
+1900 PPAAQTGGA
-1910 PPMASPTPNEAGV
+1910 PPSSSDPNAAGV
-1923 KTFSINLH
+1923 RTFSINLK
-1931 R
+1931 

>member
-11 VINRLFNDDP
+11 VIKRLFEDDP
-21 QMMIRHHIDSYN
+21 QMLVRHHIDSYN

-80 FGKPVIYDDDRE
+80 FGKPIIYDDDRE

-97 NEARLRNMTYGTTI
+97 NEARLRNMSYGTTI

-124 DSGEGGTGGGGR
+124 NSGEGGGGGSGT

-204 MIYIRENN
+204 MLYIRENN

-271 ALGVISDRDIL
+271 ALGVLSDRNIL

-297 NFIPSIHDANKIFT
+297 HFIPSIHDANKIFT

-343 GETNYIQKA
+343 GETNYTQKA

-367 KIDAPT
+367 KIDQPT

-437 ERIVENGFKK
+437 ERIVEDGFKK

-524 AFGTRITNHCSA
+524 AFGTRITNQCSA
-536 YPMTLWLREV
+536 YPMMQWLREV
-546 VKMHLLEESTRMF
+546 VKMHLLEECTRMF
-559 LYYTTKV
+559 LHYTTKI

-597 YISCRWDIKNN
+597 YVSCRWDIKNN

-623 FYIDEETGRPS
+623 FYIDDDTGRPS
-634 YDKDEI
+634 YDKAEI
-640 LEMIRGGKASWEQ
+640 LEMIQRGKASWEQ

-660 KSDPTFQAA
+660 KSDPTFNPS

-677 ELYGR
+677 ELYGH

-691 KQKVSEDVARVNTIQ
+691 KQKVSEDVARVNTIE
-706 DFRRLKATQAI
+706 DFRRLKSTQAI

-728 TLISMTHKFERPV
+728 TLISMSHKFERPV
-741 AASTGTGS
+741 SAEGADKTTG
-749 GSESDSGSG
+749 SDSGSSD
-758 SGSSESESEGES
+758 SGSSESESEP
-770 EKEEEVSEPVEEES
+770 KEEIKKDEGRE
-784 DVGSRGT
+784 T
-791 GGLSPRTFAKAQEV
+791 GGLTPRTFAKAREV
-805 DRRMREKLRKD
+805 DRRIREKLRKEAAAAAANE
-816 AQTGGAGGAAAV
+816 AQNGGAGGEAA
-828 HKHRRKHRRRKHRRS
+828 HHTPRSKSRRSKRS
-843 SSSKRRS
+843 SSHRNRHRARV
-850 NSLSADG
+850 LSADG
-857 KHYTHVE
+857 KQYTHVE

-1045 QNEGAQMRDMSTM
+1045 QNEGGQMRDMSTM

-1155 TGGFGNCTAYTNNG
+1155 HGGFGNCTAYTNNG

-1178 LTGYGY
+1178 LTEYGY

-1249 VGEMERDGILGHGAS
+1249 VGEMERDGILGHGAA

-1284 KSGMIAIYNPNQNL
+1284 KSGMIAIYNQNQNL

-1306 PIKYSGA
+1306 PIQYSGNLA
-1313 LTDAAAAGGTAGGGG
+1313 DAASGGAGAG
-1328 ASVIQMTKFGR
+1328 ASVVHMTKFGR
-1339 SFSVVRIPYCLKLL
+1339 SFSIVRIPYCLKLL

-1364 RIITDDNIDQ
+1364 RIITEDNIDQ

-1387 LKDGRGAMGVD
+1387 LKDGKGAMGVD

-1405 LAAGLKPRPPVSSTQ
+1405 LAAGLKPRDMSMRKDAEGKSGV
-1420 GRGAAGA
+1420 AAATAEGEEEA
-1427 DEDES
+1427 AI
-1432 GKGSRV
+1432 GSRV
-1438 YLPSRSEAEEEA
+1438 YLPSRSEQEQEDYERSMNRPSTANTSVKFDPDE
-1450 AAAAA
+1450 
-1455 SGLGAGA
+1455 
-1462 FMKPLDVD
+1462 
-1470 DHPEDIILDLD
+1470 HPEEIIAELD
-1481 IDTKASIHNFGWRFA
+1481 IDTKQSIRNLGWRFA
-1496 LKPDIARQMRGAGG
+1496 LKADIARQMQGS
-1510 GKGGGGGG
+1510 GGGGGG
-1518 AAAAA
+1518 GGKAE
-1523 MTIQDLTGEDL
+1523 MITPSDITGEDL
-1534 VLESV
+1534 VLESI
-1539 ILDKNGEPTEQWSI
+1539 ILDKNGEPTDRWTI
-1553 SGAQWVGDYPTR
+1553 SGRQWMGDYPTHY
-1565 FPDGWLSGMLV
+1565 PDGWLSEMLV
-1576 YPDDSPIAPSD
+1576 YPDDTSIPPSE

-1601 VRAIITLIEK
+1601 VLCIISLLEK
-1611 RITRKSRSAYEK
+1611 HGRRKNTQRISSE
-1623 TNNVMDENSRNIAA
+1623 NVMLDENMRNIEA
-1637 NAKELERVSSEIER
+1637 NTKQTAHVSGEIER

-1661 ERLKVQMTRL
+1661 ERLKVQLERL
-1671 TDERTTLNALR
+1671 VDERVKLDSMR
-1682 RDIEFSSG
+1682 REMELSMGKEHAVF
-1690 NEEAAA
+1690 
-1696 AAAESDEGQPK
+1696 AEGAPR
-1707 TPGYS
+1707 TPGYAS
-1712 SILDTSPVAPGGG
+1712 STPVGE
-1725 GGGGAAEDANRLR
+1725 EDDAQRVR
-1738 GAVASFN
+1738 SAVSSFN
-1745 EKMLEKYG
+1745 AKMLDKYG
-1753 KDDENIPSTDT
+1753 EDYENIPESPVY
-1764 SASTSEPSTPRTPPY
+1764 EPSSPKYT
-1779 SSSMFEGGGQRG
+1779 SMFEGSDQEGGGQRG
-1791 GGSHGRGHTSNFIPQ
+1791 GRRKFIPQ
-1806 IPTGVLESY
+1806 IPTTVLDSY
-1815 LSSRYSGGAAMNP
+1815 LNSRYGTSGATSGAAASTSSSGPGIMT
-1828 VQSAAMA
+1828 
-1835 PFQQMGGGAG
+1835 GGG
-1845 TGGSNLGSMMTMN
+1845 GGGGLGFPTMN
-1858 VPVVA
+1858 IPVVA

-1871 PVQAQGGG
+1871 PIQQQQAGGGNPLQPQQQGTQPGQQSGQNTAAQPGAQVGGG
-1879 GGGGGGGG
+1879 GVNE
-1887 QFPGQA
+1887 PNA
-1893 QQSQQAQ
+1893 Q
-1900 QPAAQTGGAA
+1900 
-1910 PPMASPTPNEAGV
+1910 GV
-1923 KTFSINLH
+1923 RTFSIKL
-1931 R
+1931 